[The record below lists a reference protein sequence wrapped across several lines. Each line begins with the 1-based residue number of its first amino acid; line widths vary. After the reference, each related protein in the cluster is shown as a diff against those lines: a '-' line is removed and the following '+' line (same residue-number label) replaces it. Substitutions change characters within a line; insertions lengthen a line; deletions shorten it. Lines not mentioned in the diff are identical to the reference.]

1 MKKVFTFLL
10 LTFLFII
17 NINADVT
24 MSYDKAVNNSQRY
37 VYKFNKYGKYIIT
50 DKKYIEIVNSDT
62 AIIPFAFKSNKSTVN
77 TDFTRGGLLN
87 EEEFIIS
94 KDSNG
99 NTYLSQDVE
108 FFLMKDGTIK
118 AINVLNNDVI
128 DAGDKKYALRVTEF
142 VIPGTKTKGSGTKNN
157 PWEFVGTYKLT
168 FYIENGKI
176 TNNNLSVDKY
186 IVYAVESTEGQIVIN
201 FKPDSTF
208 AYYNN
213 NCDFEY
219 EYDKT
224 NKIHRIFKSNKDI
237 TSDKEC
243 TINLIATGLLVQYDL
258 NGGTGN
264 CENLSVTKGSKLTN
278 ICTSVSKPGYMFKGW
293 KDASGNTVTKD
304 TIVNDNLKLTAEWEI
319 KKYTLTVKPNGGVW
333 NNQTENKTI
342 EQEYMSTTTIDNPT
356 KGSTYKITFDSN
368 NTNATISKNI
378 VEAERPFSNWKLTKD
393 VNDVTTKLE
402 NNKFTFGT
410 SNATIEANYGVNSNN
425 TTLAL
430 ISKAGH
436 TCKWNTKSDG
446 SGTSYS
452 SGYANYS
459 ANSNITLYAICSA
472 NSYKVLLDNQGATTA
487 GTSSVSVTYGKN
499 ISNITVPAKK
509 YKVTLVYD
517 STKTEEKTVNLTFGG
532 YYSEKN
538 GKGIQYINASG
549 SGVKAYD
556 KASNTTLYAKWNS
569 ASITLPTPSKTGYT
583 FDGWY
588 TQSSGGTKVSNTYT
602 PAGNVTL
609 YAHWTNVNYT
619 LTINPNGGIWNNT
632 TSNST
637 KTGTTNSKLSI
648 ANPTPKGYTVSFN
661 PNGGNN
667 VNSITSQRTFKNWS
681 LSGPGSMSG
690 TTYTFGAGNATLTAN
705 YNNGSI
711 TLPSA
716 TKAGHNF
723 KGWYNNG
730 CGTTFIGNAGESYT
744 PTSNVTLKACYSYYA
759 YILDVYPN
767 GGTWNGTTE
776 KTRIEPLAKPK
787 PSIYGNTE
795 YTGKIYSTIEIP
807 NPIPPSGYT
816 VSFNT
821 NGGSSVSSITSTK
834 SFDRWD
840 NSSPGKFSGTT
851 YTYGEGSGY
860 ITAKYKNNSVN
871 LPTPTKSGYTFVGWY
886 TASSGGT
893 KVSNTYIPEKNI
905 TLYAH
910 WSANSYTLTINPNG
924 GKWNNSTSNSTKTGK
939 TNSTVTIDNPT
950 PIGFTVSFDS
960 NGGNNVSS
968 ITSQRTFANW
978 SLSGSGSISGT
989 TYTFGAGNATL
1000 TANYNNGSITL
1011 PSATKAGYKFKG
1023 WYSNGCGTTLIGN
1036 AGESYTPTSNITL
1049 KACYSYI
1056 AYILD
1061 VNPNGGTW
1069 NGTTSTTRI
1078 NPLASPKPSING
1090 QTEYTGKIG
1099 TTIDIANPT
1108 PSSGY
1113 TVSFNTNGGNTI
1125 NSMTSTKSFSGWIN
1139 LGAGSISETTFTYGE
1154 GNGSLKA
1161 NYKNN
1166 SITLP
1171 TPSKSGYTF
1180 VGWYTASSGGTKVSN
1195 TYTPTGN
1202 VTLYAHWSANS
1213 YTLSFD
1219 ANGCGTLGVSYVT
1232 ATVGKTYG
1240 DADDGDGLPSI
1251 ALTTGKKFDGW
1262 YTSSSGGNKIT
1273 NSTTVTASSDNGT
1286 LYAHCSYIN
1295 YNISYNLAN
1304 GTYGSSHPTSAKYG
1318 DVINISKPSKKVTI
1332 SLSRGTNASNAKISS
1347 TSVSAAQT
1355 FAGWTATN
1363 LNTTTARRGTSSSSV
1378 NTQWSSG
1385 STKSTYTY
1393 YKNLTATNN
1402 ATVNLTANWTQK
1414 NVTLPTITKSGYT
1427 CGWATS
1433 SNATTYKY
1441 ESGATYVPNANGSSN
1456 LTLYGVCKRIA
1467 PPSLTVKFTTS
1478 AGYTNTCTSAYT
1490 TSHGS
1495 CTFDDKYYAPLS
1507 LSIVATDTNEV
1518 TNMKLEYNKPGQTSY
1533 TDITGS
1539 YELSFTKSDNTY
1551 TAKTSIGSSGKRKLR
1566 ITATNNKGKT
1576 GTVILNINIIP
1587 RTFAAQNNCSD
1598 KTLTADGN
1606 IFVWKGESSCTNA
1619 SKSPCGQMQKDTL
1632 GLISQGA
1639 ELCYVKTISSSSNVI
1654 FIAAWIEESQFSHK
1668 GGVLT
1673 KGYPGYGTATTKTFN
1688 GKTYYYSKLT
1698 AWCKNASCGGGWV
1711 IKPEI

>member
-62 AIIPFAFKSNKSTVN
+62 AIIPFAFKNSKSTVN

-264 CENLSVTKGSKLTN
+264 CESLSVTKGSKLTN

-304 TIVNDNLKLTAEWEI
+304 TVVNDNLKLTAEWEI

-487 GTSSVSVTYGKN
+487 GTSNVSVTYGKN
-499 ISNITVPAKK
+499 ISNITVPAKE

-517 STKTEEKTVNLTFGG
+517 STKTEEKKVKLTFGG
-532 YYSEKN
+532 YYSETN

-556 KASNTTLYAKWNS
+556 KVSNTTLYAKWNS

-661 PNGGNN
+661 SNGGNN
-667 VNSITSQRTFKNWS
+667 VNSITSQRTFTNWS
-681 LSGPGSMSG
+681 LSGSGSISG
-690 TTYTFGAGNATLTAN
+690 TTYTFGSGNATLTAN

-716 TKAGHNF
+716 TKAGHKF
-723 KGWYNNG
+723 KGWYSNG

-776 KTRIEPLAKPK
+776 KTRIEPLANPK
-787 PSIYGNTE
+787 PSIYGNTN
-795 YTGKIYSTIEIP
+795 YTGKIGSTIDIP

-821 NGGSSVSSITSTK
+821 NGGSSISSITSTK
-834 SFDRWD
+834 SFNGWN
-840 NSSPGKFSGTT
+840 NSSPGTFSGTT

-860 ITAKYKNNSVN
+860 ITANYKNNSVN
-871 LPTPTKSGYTFVGWY
+871 LPKPTKSGYTFGGWY

-893 KVSNTYIPEKNI
+893 KVN
-905 TLYAH
+905 
-910 WSANSYTLTINPNG
+910 
-924 GKWNNSTSNSTKTGK
+924 
-939 TNSTVTIDNPT
+939 
-950 PIGFTVSFDS
+950 
-960 NGGNNVSS
+960 
-968 ITSQRTFANW
+968 
-978 SLSGSGSISGT
+978 
-989 TYTFGAGNATL
+989 
-1000 TANYNNGSITL
+1000 
-1011 PSATKAGYKFKG
+1011 
-1023 WYSNGCGTTLIGN
+1023 
-1036 AGESYTPTSNITL
+1036 
-1049 KACYSYI
+1049 
-1056 AYILD
+1056 
-1061 VNPNGGTW
+1061 
-1069 NGTTSTTRI
+1069 
-1078 NPLASPKPSING
+1078 
-1090 QTEYTGKIG
+1090 
-1099 TTIDIANPT
+1099 
-1108 PSSGY
+1108 
-1113 TVSFNTNGGNTI
+1113 
-1125 NSMTSTKSFSGWIN
+1125 
-1139 LGAGSISETTFTYGE
+1139 
-1154 GNGSLKA
+1154 
-1161 NYKNN
+1161 
-1166 SITLP
+1166 
-1171 TPSKSGYTF
+1171 
-1180 VGWYTASSGGTKVSN
+1180 N

-1202 VTLYAHWSANS
+1202 ITLYAHWSANS

-1632 GLISQGA
+1632 GLISKGA

>member
-10 LTFLFII
+10 LTFIFII

-62 AIIPFAFKSNKSTVN
+62 AIIPFAFKNNKSTVN

-87 EEEFIIS
+87 EEEFIVS

-304 TIVNDNLKLTAEWEI
+304 TVVNDNLKLTAEWEI

-333 NNQTENKTI
+333 NNQIENKTI

-487 GTSSVSVTYGKN
+487 GTSNVSVTYGKN
-499 ISNITVPAKK
+499 ISNITVPAKE

-517 STKTEEKTVNLTFGG
+517 STKTEEKTVKLTFGG
-532 YYSEKN
+532 YYSETN

-661 PNGGNN
+661 SNGGNN
-667 VNSITSQRTFKNWS
+667 VNSITSQRTFTNWS
-681 LSGPGSMSG
+681 LSGSGSISG
-690 TTYTFGAGNATLTAN
+690 TTYTFGSGNATLTAN

-716 TKAGHNF
+716 TKAGHKF
-723 KGWYNNG
+723 KGWYSNG

-776 KTRIEPLAKPK
+776 KTRIEPLANPK
-787 PSIYGNTE
+787 PSIYGNTN
-795 YTGKIYSTIEIP
+795 YTGKIGSTIDIP

-821 NGGSSVSSITSTK
+821 NGGSSISSITSTK
-834 SFDRWD
+834 SFNGWN
-840 NSSPGKFSGTT
+840 NSSPGTFSGTT

-860 ITAKYKNNSVN
+860 ITANYKNNSVN
-871 LPTPTKSGYTFVGWY
+871 LPKPTKSGYTFGGWY

-893 KVSNTYIPEKNI
+893 KVN
-905 TLYAH
+905 
-910 WSANSYTLTINPNG
+910 
-924 GKWNNSTSNSTKTGK
+924 
-939 TNSTVTIDNPT
+939 
-950 PIGFTVSFDS
+950 
-960 NGGNNVSS
+960 
-968 ITSQRTFANW
+968 
-978 SLSGSGSISGT
+978 
-989 TYTFGAGNATL
+989 
-1000 TANYNNGSITL
+1000 
-1011 PSATKAGYKFKG
+1011 
-1023 WYSNGCGTTLIGN
+1023 
-1036 AGESYTPTSNITL
+1036 
-1049 KACYSYI
+1049 
-1056 AYILD
+1056 
-1061 VNPNGGTW
+1061 
-1069 NGTTSTTRI
+1069 
-1078 NPLASPKPSING
+1078 
-1090 QTEYTGKIG
+1090 
-1099 TTIDIANPT
+1099 
-1108 PSSGY
+1108 
-1113 TVSFNTNGGNTI
+1113 
-1125 NSMTSTKSFSGWIN
+1125 
-1139 LGAGSISETTFTYGE
+1139 
-1154 GNGSLKA
+1154 
-1161 NYKNN
+1161 
-1166 SITLP
+1166 
-1171 TPSKSGYTF
+1171 
-1180 VGWYTASSGGTKVSN
+1180 N

-1202 VTLYAHWSANS
+1202 ITLYAHWSANS

-1632 GLISQGA
+1632 GLISKGA

>member
-62 AIIPFAFKSNKSTVN
+62 AIIPFAFKNSKSTVN

-87 EEEFIIS
+87 EEEFIVS

-487 GTSSVSVTYGKN
+487 GTSNVSVTYGKN
-499 ISNITVPAKK
+499 ISNITVPAKE

-517 STKTEEKTVNLTFGG
+517 STKTEEKTVKLTFGG
-532 YYSEKN
+532 YYSETN

-549 SGVKAYD
+549 SGVKSYD

-569 ASITLPTPSKTGYT
+569 ASITLPTPTKSGYT
-583 FDGWY
+583 FGGWY
-588 TQSSGGTKVSNTYT
+588 TASSGGTKVNNTYT
-602 PAGNVTL
+602 PTGNITL
-609 YAHWTNVNYT
+609 YAHWSANSYT
-619 LTINPNGGIWNNT
+619 LTINPNGGTWNNT

-637 KTGTTNSKLSI
+637 KTGTTNSTLSI

-661 PNGGNN
+661 TDGGNN
-667 VNSITSQRTFKNWS
+667 VNSITSQRTFTNWS
-681 LSGPGSMSG
+681 LSGSGSISG

-711 TLPSA
+711 TLPSVS
-716 TKAGHNF
+716 KAGHKF
-723 KGWYNNG
+723 KGWYSNG
-730 CGTTFIGNAGESYT
+730 CSGTFIGNAGESYT
-744 PTSNVTLKACYSYYA
+744 PTNNVTLKACYSYYA

-776 KTRIEPLAKPK
+776 KTRIEPLANPK
-787 PSIYGNTE
+787 PSIYGNTN
-795 YTGKIYSTIEIP
+795 YTGKIGSTIDIP

-821 NGGSSVSSITSTK
+821 NGGSSISSITSTK
-834 SFDRWD
+834 SFNGWN
-840 NSSPGKFSGTT
+840 NSSPGTFSGTT

-860 ITAKYKNNSVN
+860 ITANYKNNSVN
-871 LPTPTKSGYTFVGWY
+871 LPTPTKSGYTFGGWY

-893 KVSNTYIPEKNI
+893 KVNNTYTPTGNI

-924 GKWNNSTSNSTKTGK
+924 GTWNNTTSNSTKTGT
-939 TNSTVTIDNPT
+939 TNSTLSIANPT
-950 PIGFTVSFDS
+950 PPKGYTVSFNT
-960 NGGNNVSS
+960 NGGSSLSS
-968 ITSQRTFANW
+968 ITSTKSFSGW
-978 SLSGSGSISGT
+978 SNSGSGSISGT
-989 TYTFGAGNATL
+989 TYTFGAGNGTL
-1000 TANYNNGSITL
+1000 T
-1011 PSATKAGYKFKG
+1011 
-1023 WYSNGCGTTLIGN
+1023 
-1036 AGESYTPTSNITL
+1036 
-1049 KACYSYI
+1049 
-1056 AYILD
+1056 
-1061 VNPNGGTW
+1061 
-1069 NGTTSTTRI
+1069 
-1078 NPLASPKPSING
+1078 
-1090 QTEYTGKIG
+1090 
-1099 TTIDIANPT
+1099 
-1108 PSSGY
+1108 
-1113 TVSFNTNGGNTI
+1113 
-1125 NSMTSTKSFSGWIN
+1125 
-1139 LGAGSISETTFTYGE
+1139 
-1154 GNGSLKA
+1154 A

-1166 SITLP
+1166 SVNLP
-1171 TPSKSGYTF
+1171 TPTKSGYTF
-1180 VGWYTASSGGTKVSN
+1180 GGWYTASSGGTKVNN

-1202 VTLYAHWSANS
+1202 ITLYAHWSANS

-1240 DADDGDGLPSI
+1240 DANDGDGLPSI
-1251 ALTTGKKFDGW
+1251 SLTTGKKFDGW

-1295 YNISYNLAN
+1295 YNINYNLAN
-1304 GTYGSSHPTSAKYG
+1304 GTHGSSHPTSAKYG
-1318 DVINISKPSKKVTI
+1318 DVINISTPSKKVTI
-1332 SLSRGTNASNAKISS
+1332 SLSRGTNASNATISS
-1347 TSVSAAQT
+1347 TSVSAVQT

-1414 NVTLPTITKSGYT
+1414 SVTLPTITKSGYT

-1433 SNATTYKY
+1433 STATTYTY
-1441 ESGATYVPNANGSSN
+1441 ESGATYVPNANGSSS
-1456 LTLYGVCKRIA
+1456 LTLYGVCKNIISA
-1467 PPSLTVKFTTS
+1467 PSITVK
-1478 AGYTNTCTSAYT
+1478 YTNTNGVTRTCTSNNTCQESDSY
-1490 TSHGS
+1490 
-1495 CTFDDKYYAPLS
+1495 FAPLR
-1507 LSIVATDTNEV
+1507 LSITVDEPNTL
-1518 TNMKLEYNKPGQTSY
+1518 TNMSLEYNNVDQSSY
-1533 TDITGS
+1533 TGIIGS
-1539 YELSFTKSDNTY
+1539 YEFSDWTKSGNTY
-1551 TAKTSIGSSGKRKLR
+1551 TVNRDVGSTGKRVLKINAQNSYGKTSSVTLKLD
-1566 ITATNNKGKT
+1566 
-1576 GTVILNINIIP
+1576 VIA
-1587 RTFAAQNNCSD
+1587 RTFAAQNNCTDTVVTLGTIESWKAGSTCKSITDSD
-1598 KTLTADGN
+1598 SSRCSAYNGYEYFGIIDGN
-1606 IFVWKGESSCTNA
+1606 KTACVKEINWVSNNNVRVNAYVPHSAYKKLSGQAYKNNNYSSVTYDN
-1619 SKSPCGQMQKDTL
+1619 
-1632 GLISQGA
+1632 
-1639 ELCYVKTISSSSNVI
+1639 
-1654 FIAAWIEESQFSHK
+1654 EE
-1668 GGVLT
+1668 
-1673 KGYPGYGTATTKTFN
+1673 
-1688 GKTYYYSKLT
+1688 YYYVT
-1698 AWCKNASCGGGWV
+1698 FPAWCSATNCGGWV
-1711 IKPEI
+1711 VNEAAQQKLCPAIKEKNEALYNKIC

>member
-176 TNNNLSVDKY
+176 TNNNLLVDKY

-264 CENLSVTKGSKLTN
+264 CESLSVTKGSKLTN

-487 GTSSVSVTYGKN
+487 GTSNVSVTYGKN
-499 ISNITVPAKK
+499 ISNITVPAKE

-517 STKTEEKTVNLTFGG
+517 STKTEEKKVKLTFGG
-532 YYSEKN
+532 YYSETN

-661 PNGGNN
+661 SNGGNN
-667 VNSITSQRTFKNWS
+667 VNSITSQRTFTNWS
-681 LSGPGSMSG
+681 LSGSGSISG
-690 TTYTFGAGNATLTAN
+690 TTYTFGSGNATLTAN

-716 TKAGHNF
+716 TKAGHKF
-723 KGWYNNG
+723 KGWYSNG

-776 KTRIEPLAKPK
+776 KTRIEPLANPK
-787 PSIYGNTE
+787 PSIYGNTN
-795 YTGKIYSTIEIP
+795 YTGKIGSTIDIP

-821 NGGSSVSSITSTK
+821 NGGSSISSITSTK
-834 SFDRWD
+834 SFNGWN
-840 NSSPGKFSGTT
+840 NSSPGTFSGTT

-860 ITAKYKNNSVN
+860 ITANYKNNSVN
-871 LPTPTKSGYTFVGWY
+871 LPKPTKSGYTFG
-886 TASSGGT
+886 
-893 KVSNTYIPEKNI
+893 
-905 TLYAH
+905 
-910 WSANSYTLTINPNG
+910 
-924 GKWNNSTSNSTKTGK
+924 
-939 TNSTVTIDNPT
+939 
-950 PIGFTVSFDS
+950 
-960 NGGNNVSS
+960 
-968 ITSQRTFANW
+968 
-978 SLSGSGSISGT
+978 
-989 TYTFGAGNATL
+989 
-1000 TANYNNGSITL
+1000 
-1011 PSATKAGYKFKG
+1011 
-1023 WYSNGCGTTLIGN
+1023 
-1036 AGESYTPTSNITL
+1036 
-1049 KACYSYI
+1049 
-1056 AYILD
+1056 
-1061 VNPNGGTW
+1061 
-1069 NGTTSTTRI
+1069 
-1078 NPLASPKPSING
+1078 
-1090 QTEYTGKIG
+1090 
-1099 TTIDIANPT
+1099 
-1108 PSSGY
+1108 
-1113 TVSFNTNGGNTI
+1113 
-1125 NSMTSTKSFSGWIN
+1125 
-1139 LGAGSISETTFTYGE
+1139 
-1154 GNGSLKA
+1154 
-1161 NYKNN
+1161 
-1166 SITLP
+1166 
-1171 TPSKSGYTF
+1171 
-1180 VGWYTASSGGTKVSN
+1180 GWYTASSGGTKVSN

-1202 VTLYAHWSANS
+1202 ITLYAHWSANS

-1414 NVTLPTITKSGYT
+1414 SVTLPTITKSGYT

-1433 SNATTYKY
+1433 STATTYKY

>member
-62 AIIPFAFKSNKSTVN
+62 AIIPFAFKNNKSTVN

-87 EEEFIIS
+87 EEEFIVS

-452 SGYANYS
+452 SGYTKYS

-532 YYSEKN
+532 YYSETN

-583 FDGWY
+583 FGGWY

-661 PNGGNN
+661 SNGGNN
-667 VNSITSQRTFKNWS
+667 VNSITSQRTFTNWS
-681 LSGPGSMSG
+681 LSGSGSISG
-690 TTYTFGAGNATLTAN
+690 TTYTFGSGNATLTAN

-716 TKAGHNF
+716 TKAGHKF
-723 KGWYNNG
+723 KGWYSNG

-776 KTRIEPLAKPK
+776 KTRIEPLANPK
-787 PSIYGNTE
+787 PSIYGNTD
-795 YTGKIYSTIEIP
+795 YTGKIGSTIDIP

-821 NGGSSVSSITSTK
+821 NGGSSISSITSTK
-834 SFDRWD
+834 SFNGWN
-840 NSSPGKFSGTT
+840 NSSPGTFSGTT

-860 ITAKYKNNSVN
+860 ITANYKNNSVN
-871 LPTPTKSGYTFVGWY
+871 LPKPTKSGYTFGGWY

-893 KVSNTYIPEKNI
+893 KVN
-905 TLYAH
+905 
-910 WSANSYTLTINPNG
+910 
-924 GKWNNSTSNSTKTGK
+924 
-939 TNSTVTIDNPT
+939 
-950 PIGFTVSFDS
+950 
-960 NGGNNVSS
+960 
-968 ITSQRTFANW
+968 
-978 SLSGSGSISGT
+978 
-989 TYTFGAGNATL
+989 
-1000 TANYNNGSITL
+1000 
-1011 PSATKAGYKFKG
+1011 
-1023 WYSNGCGTTLIGN
+1023 
-1036 AGESYTPTSNITL
+1036 
-1049 KACYSYI
+1049 
-1056 AYILD
+1056 
-1061 VNPNGGTW
+1061 
-1069 NGTTSTTRI
+1069 
-1078 NPLASPKPSING
+1078 
-1090 QTEYTGKIG
+1090 
-1099 TTIDIANPT
+1099 
-1108 PSSGY
+1108 
-1113 TVSFNTNGGNTI
+1113 
-1125 NSMTSTKSFSGWIN
+1125 
-1139 LGAGSISETTFTYGE
+1139 
-1154 GNGSLKA
+1154 
-1161 NYKNN
+1161 
-1166 SITLP
+1166 
-1171 TPSKSGYTF
+1171 
-1180 VGWYTASSGGTKVSN
+1180 N

-1202 VTLYAHWSANS
+1202 ITLYAHWSANS

-1433 SNATTYKY
+1433 STATTYKY

-1539 YELSFTKSDNTY
+1539 YELSPTQSGNTY

>member
-62 AIIPFAFKSNKSTVN
+62 AIIPFAFKNSKSTVN

-87 EEEFIIS
+87 EEEFIVS

-356 KGSTYKITFDSN
+356 KGSTYKITFNSN

-378 VEAERPFSNWKLTKD
+378 VEAERPFSNWKLIKD

-452 SGYANYS
+452 SGYTNYS

-487 GTSSVSVTYGKN
+487 GTSNVSVTYGKN
-499 ISNITVPAKK
+499 ISNITVPAKE

-517 STKTEEKTVNLTFGG
+517 STKTEEKKVKLTFGG
-532 YYSEKN
+532 YYSETN

-661 PNGGNN
+661 SNGGNN
-667 VNSITSQRTFKNWS
+667 VNSITSQRTFTNWS
-681 LSGPGSMSG
+681 LSGSGSISG
-690 TTYTFGAGNATLTAN
+690 TTYTFGSGNATLTAN

-716 TKAGHNF
+716 TKAGHKF
-723 KGWYNNG
+723 KGWYSNG

-776 KTRIEPLAKPK
+776 KTRIEPLANPK
-787 PSIYGNTE
+787 PSIYGNTD
-795 YTGKIYSTIEIP
+795 YTGKIGSTIDIP

-821 NGGSSVSSITSTK
+821 NGGSSISSITSTK
-834 SFDRWD
+834 SFNGWN
-840 NSSPGKFSGTT
+840 NSSPGTFSGTT

-860 ITAKYKNNSVN
+860 ITANYKNNSVN
-871 LPTPTKSGYTFVGWY
+871 LPKPTKSGYTFGGWY

-893 KVSNTYIPEKNI
+893 KVN
-905 TLYAH
+905 
-910 WSANSYTLTINPNG
+910 
-924 GKWNNSTSNSTKTGK
+924 
-939 TNSTVTIDNPT
+939 
-950 PIGFTVSFDS
+950 
-960 NGGNNVSS
+960 
-968 ITSQRTFANW
+968 
-978 SLSGSGSISGT
+978 
-989 TYTFGAGNATL
+989 
-1000 TANYNNGSITL
+1000 
-1011 PSATKAGYKFKG
+1011 
-1023 WYSNGCGTTLIGN
+1023 
-1036 AGESYTPTSNITL
+1036 
-1049 KACYSYI
+1049 
-1056 AYILD
+1056 
-1061 VNPNGGTW
+1061 
-1069 NGTTSTTRI
+1069 
-1078 NPLASPKPSING
+1078 
-1090 QTEYTGKIG
+1090 
-1099 TTIDIANPT
+1099 
-1108 PSSGY
+1108 
-1113 TVSFNTNGGNTI
+1113 
-1125 NSMTSTKSFSGWIN
+1125 
-1139 LGAGSISETTFTYGE
+1139 
-1154 GNGSLKA
+1154 
-1161 NYKNN
+1161 
-1166 SITLP
+1166 
-1171 TPSKSGYTF
+1171 
-1180 VGWYTASSGGTKVSN
+1180 N

-1202 VTLYAHWSANS
+1202 ITLYAHWSANS

-1295 YNISYNLAN
+1295 YNINYNLAN
-1304 GTYGSSHPTSAKYG
+1304 GTHGSSHPTSAKYG

>member
-62 AIIPFAFKSNKSTVN
+62 AIIPFAFKNSKSTVN

-87 EEEFIIS
+87 EEEFIVS

-304 TIVNDNLKLTAEWEI
+304 TVVNDNLKLTAEWEI

-499 ISNITVPAKK
+499 ISNITVPAKE

-517 STKTEEKTVNLTFGG
+517 STKTEEKKVKLTFGG
-532 YYSEKN
+532 YYSETN

-549 SGVKAYD
+549 SGVKSYD
-556 KASNTTLYAKWNS
+556 KSKDTTLYAKWNS

-661 PNGGNN
+661 SNGGNN
-667 VNSITSQRTFKNWS
+667 VNSITSQRTFTNWS
-681 LSGPGSMSG
+681 LSGSGSISG
-690 TTYTFGAGNATLTAN
+690 TTYTFGSGNATLTAN

-787 PSIYGNTE
+787 PSIYGNTD
-795 YTGKIYSTIEIP
+795 YTGKIGSTIDIP

-821 NGGSSVSSITSTK
+821 NGGSSISSITSTK
-834 SFDRWD
+834 SFNGWN
-840 NSSPGKFSGTT
+840 NSSPGTFSGTT

-860 ITAKYKNNSVN
+860 ITANYKNNSVN
-871 LPTPTKSGYTFVGWY
+871 LPKPTKSGYTFNGWY

-893 KVSNTYIPEKNI
+893 KVNNTYTPTENI

-910 WSANSYTLTINPNG
+910 WSANSY
-924 GKWNNSTSNSTKTGK
+924 
-939 TNSTVTIDNPT
+939 
-950 PIGFTVSFDS
+950 
-960 NGGNNVSS
+960 
-968 ITSQRTFANW
+968 R
-978 SLSGSGSISGT
+978 
-989 TYTFGAGNATL
+989 
-1000 TANYNNGSITL
+1000 
-1011 PSATKAGYKFKG
+1011 
-1023 WYSNGCGTTLIGN
+1023 
-1036 AGESYTPTSNITL
+1036 
-1049 KACYSYI
+1049 
-1056 AYILD
+1056 
-1061 VNPNGGTW
+1061 
-1069 NGTTSTTRI
+1069 
-1078 NPLASPKPSING
+1078 
-1090 QTEYTGKIG
+1090 
-1099 TTIDIANPT
+1099 
-1108 PSSGY
+1108 
-1113 TVSFNTNGGNTI
+1113 
-1125 NSMTSTKSFSGWIN
+1125 
-1139 LGAGSISETTFTYGE
+1139 
-1154 GNGSLKA
+1154 
-1161 NYKNN
+1161 
-1166 SITLP
+1166 
-1171 TPSKSGYTF
+1171 
-1180 VGWYTASSGGTKVSN
+1180 
-1195 TYTPTGN
+1195 
-1202 VTLYAHWSANS
+1202 
-1213 YTLSFD
+1213 LSFD

-1332 SLSRGTNASNAKISS
+1332 SLSRGTNASDAKISS

-1539 YELSFTKSDNTY
+1539 YELSFTKSGNTY

>member
-62 AIIPFAFKSNKSTVN
+62 AIIPFAFKNSKSTVN

-87 EEEFIIS
+87 EEEFIVS

-293 KDASGNTVTKD
+293 KDASGNTITKD
-304 TIVNDNLKLTAEWEI
+304 TVVNDNLKLTAEWEI

-487 GTSSVSVTYGKN
+487 GTSNVSVTYGKN
-499 ISNITVPAKK
+499 ISNITVPAKE

-517 STKTEEKTVNLTFGG
+517 STKTEEKKVKLTFGG
-532 YYSEKN
+532 YYSETN

-549 SGVKAYD
+549 SGVKSYD

-661 PNGGNN
+661 SNGGNN
-667 VNSITSQRTFKNWS
+667 VNSITSQRTFTNWS
-681 LSGPGSMSG
+681 LSGSGSISG
-690 TTYTFGAGNATLTAN
+690 TTYTFGSGNATLTAN

-716 TKAGHNF
+716 TKAGHKF
-723 KGWYNNG
+723 KGWYSNG

-776 KTRIEPLAKPK
+776 KTRIEPLANPK
-787 PSIYGNTE
+787 PSIYGNTD
-795 YTGKIYSTIEIP
+795 YTGKIGSTIDIP

-834 SFDRWD
+834 SFSGWS
-840 NSSPGKFSGTT
+840 NSGPGSISGTT
-851 YTYGEGSGY
+851 YKYGEGNGRL
-860 ITAKYKNNSVN
+860 TANYKNNSVN
-871 LPTPTKSGYTFVGWY
+871 LPTPTKSGYTFNGWY

-893 KVSNTYIPEKNI
+893 KVNNTYTPTGNI

-910 WSANSYTLTINPNG
+910 WSANSY
-924 GKWNNSTSNSTKTGK
+924 
-939 TNSTVTIDNPT
+939 
-950 PIGFTVSFDS
+950 
-960 NGGNNVSS
+960 
-968 ITSQRTFANW
+968 R
-978 SLSGSGSISGT
+978 
-989 TYTFGAGNATL
+989 
-1000 TANYNNGSITL
+1000 
-1011 PSATKAGYKFKG
+1011 
-1023 WYSNGCGTTLIGN
+1023 
-1036 AGESYTPTSNITL
+1036 
-1049 KACYSYI
+1049 
-1056 AYILD
+1056 
-1061 VNPNGGTW
+1061 
-1069 NGTTSTTRI
+1069 
-1078 NPLASPKPSING
+1078 
-1090 QTEYTGKIG
+1090 
-1099 TTIDIANPT
+1099 
-1108 PSSGY
+1108 
-1113 TVSFNTNGGNTI
+1113 
-1125 NSMTSTKSFSGWIN
+1125 
-1139 LGAGSISETTFTYGE
+1139 
-1154 GNGSLKA
+1154 
-1161 NYKNN
+1161 
-1166 SITLP
+1166 
-1171 TPSKSGYTF
+1171 
-1180 VGWYTASSGGTKVSN
+1180 
-1195 TYTPTGN
+1195 
-1202 VTLYAHWSANS
+1202 
-1213 YTLSFD
+1213 LSFD

-1304 GTYGSSHPTSAKYG
+1304 GTQGSSHPTSAKYG

-1467 PPSLTVKFTTS
+1467 PPSLTVKFKTA
-1478 AGYTNTCTSAYT
+1478 AGYTNTCTDTYT

-1495 CTFDDKYYAPLS
+1495 CTFNDGYYAPLS

-1539 YELSFTKSDNTY
+1539 YELSPTQSGNTY
-1551 TAKTSIGSSGKRKLR
+1551 TATTSIGSTGKRKLR

-1587 RTFAAQNNCSD
+1587 WTFAAQNNCSD

>member
-62 AIIPFAFKSNKSTVN
+62 AIIPFAFKNNKSTVN

-87 EEEFIIS
+87 EEEFIVS

-487 GTSSVSVTYGKN
+487 GTSNVSVTYGKN
-499 ISNITVPAKK
+499 ISNITVPAKE

-517 STKTEEKTVNLTFGG
+517 STKTEEKKVKLTFGG
-532 YYSEKN
+532 YYSETN

-661 PNGGNN
+661 SNGGNN
-667 VNSITSQRTFKNWS
+667 VNSITSQRTFTNWS
-681 LSGPGSMSG
+681 LSGSGSISG
-690 TTYTFGAGNATLTAN
+690 TTYTFGSGNATLTAN

-716 TKAGHNF
+716 TKAGHKF
-723 KGWYNNG
+723 KGWYSNG

-776 KTRIEPLAKPK
+776 KTRIEPLANPK
-787 PSIYGNTE
+787 PSIYGNTN
-795 YTGKIYSTIEIP
+795 YTGKIGSTIDIP

-821 NGGSSVSSITSTK
+821 NGGSSISSITSTK
-834 SFDRWD
+834 SFNGWN
-840 NSSPGKFSGTT
+840 NSSPGTFSGTT

-860 ITAKYKNNSVN
+860 ITANYKNNSVN
-871 LPTPTKSGYTFVGWY
+871 LPKPTKSGYTFGGWY

-893 KVSNTYIPEKNI
+893 KVNNTYTPTENI

-910 WSANSYTLTINPNG
+910 WSANSY
-924 GKWNNSTSNSTKTGK
+924 
-939 TNSTVTIDNPT
+939 
-950 PIGFTVSFDS
+950 
-960 NGGNNVSS
+960 
-968 ITSQRTFANW
+968 R
-978 SLSGSGSISGT
+978 
-989 TYTFGAGNATL
+989 
-1000 TANYNNGSITL
+1000 
-1011 PSATKAGYKFKG
+1011 
-1023 WYSNGCGTTLIGN
+1023 
-1036 AGESYTPTSNITL
+1036 
-1049 KACYSYI
+1049 
-1056 AYILD
+1056 
-1061 VNPNGGTW
+1061 
-1069 NGTTSTTRI
+1069 
-1078 NPLASPKPSING
+1078 
-1090 QTEYTGKIG
+1090 
-1099 TTIDIANPT
+1099 
-1108 PSSGY
+1108 
-1113 TVSFNTNGGNTI
+1113 
-1125 NSMTSTKSFSGWIN
+1125 
-1139 LGAGSISETTFTYGE
+1139 
-1154 GNGSLKA
+1154 
-1161 NYKNN
+1161 
-1166 SITLP
+1166 
-1171 TPSKSGYTF
+1171 
-1180 VGWYTASSGGTKVSN
+1180 
-1195 TYTPTGN
+1195 
-1202 VTLYAHWSANS
+1202 
-1213 YTLSFD
+1213 LSFD

-1295 YNISYNLAN
+1295 YNINYNLAN
-1304 GTYGSSHPTSAKYG
+1304 GTHGSSHPTSAKYG

>member
-62 AIIPFAFKSNKSTVN
+62 AIIPFAFKNSKSTVN

-87 EEEFIIS
+87 EEEFIVS

-304 TIVNDNLKLTAEWEI
+304 TVVNDNLKLTAEWEI

-342 EQEYMSTTTIDNPT
+342 EQEYMSTTIIDNPT

-393 VNDVTTKLE
+393 INDVTTKLE

-499 ISNITVPAKK
+499 ISNITVPAKE

-517 STKTEEKTVNLTFGG
+517 STKTEEKTVKLTFGG

-549 SGVKAYD
+549 SGVKSYD
-556 KASNTTLYAKWNS
+556 KATNTTLYAKWNS

-661 PNGGNN
+661 SNGGNN
-667 VNSITSQRTFKNWS
+667 VNSITSQRTFTNWS

-711 TLPSA
+711 TLPSVS
-716 TKAGHNF
+716 KAGHKF
-723 KGWYNNG
+723 KGWYSNG
-730 CGTTFIGNAGESYT
+730 CSGTFIGNAGESYT

-776 KTRIEPLAKPK
+776 KTRIEPLANPK
-787 PSIYGNTE
+787 PSIYGNTD
-795 YTGKIYSTIEIP
+795 YTGKIGSTIDIP

-821 NGGSSVSSITSTK
+821 NGGSSISSITSTK
-834 SFDRWD
+834 SFNGWN
-840 NSSPGKFSGTT
+840 NSSPGTFSGTT

-860 ITAKYKNNSVN
+860 ITANYKNNSVN
-871 LPTPTKSGYTFVGWY
+871 LPKPTKSGYTFGGWY

-893 KVSNTYIPEKNI
+893 KVN
-905 TLYAH
+905 
-910 WSANSYTLTINPNG
+910 
-924 GKWNNSTSNSTKTGK
+924 
-939 TNSTVTIDNPT
+939 
-950 PIGFTVSFDS
+950 
-960 NGGNNVSS
+960 
-968 ITSQRTFANW
+968 
-978 SLSGSGSISGT
+978 
-989 TYTFGAGNATL
+989 
-1000 TANYNNGSITL
+1000 
-1011 PSATKAGYKFKG
+1011 
-1023 WYSNGCGTTLIGN
+1023 
-1036 AGESYTPTSNITL
+1036 
-1049 KACYSYI
+1049 
-1056 AYILD
+1056 
-1061 VNPNGGTW
+1061 
-1069 NGTTSTTRI
+1069 
-1078 NPLASPKPSING
+1078 
-1090 QTEYTGKIG
+1090 
-1099 TTIDIANPT
+1099 
-1108 PSSGY
+1108 
-1113 TVSFNTNGGNTI
+1113 
-1125 NSMTSTKSFSGWIN
+1125 
-1139 LGAGSISETTFTYGE
+1139 
-1154 GNGSLKA
+1154 
-1161 NYKNN
+1161 
-1166 SITLP
+1166 
-1171 TPSKSGYTF
+1171 
-1180 VGWYTASSGGTKVSN
+1180 N

-1202 VTLYAHWSANS
+1202 ITLYAHWSANS

-1433 SNATTYKY
+1433 STATTYKY

-1639 ELCYVKTISSSSNVI
+1639 ELCYVKTISSTSNVI

>member
-87 EEEFIIS
+87 EEEFIVS

-157 PWEFVGTYKLT
+157 PWEFVGTHKLT

-176 TNNNLSVDKY
+176 TNNNLLVDKY

-293 KDASGNTVTKD
+293 KDASGNTITKD
-304 TIVNDNLKLTAEWEI
+304 TVVNDNLKLTAEWEI

-487 GTSSVSVTYGKN
+487 GTSNVSVTYGKN
-499 ISNITVPAKK
+499 ISNITVPAKE

-517 STKTEEKTVNLTFGG
+517 STKTEEKKVKLTFGG
-532 YYSEKN
+532 YYSETN

-549 SGVKAYD
+549 SGVKSYD

-661 PNGGNN
+661 SNGGNN
-667 VNSITSQRTFKNWS
+667 VNSITSQRTFTNWS
-681 LSGPGSMSG
+681 LSGSGSISG
-690 TTYTFGAGNATLTAN
+690 TTYTFGSGNATLTAN

-716 TKAGHNF
+716 TKAGHKF
-723 KGWYNNG
+723 KGWYSNG

-776 KTRIEPLAKPK
+776 KTRIEPLANPK
-787 PSIYGNTE
+787 PSIYGNTD
-795 YTGKIYSTIEIP
+795 YTGKIGSTIDIP

-821 NGGSSVSSITSTK
+821 NGGSSISSITSTK
-834 SFDRWD
+834 SFNGWN
-840 NSSPGKFSGTT
+840 NSSPGTFSGTT

-860 ITAKYKNNSVN
+860 ITANYKNNSVN
-871 LPTPTKSGYTFVGWY
+871 LPKPTKSGYTFGGWY

-893 KVSNTYIPEKNI
+893 KVN
-905 TLYAH
+905 
-910 WSANSYTLTINPNG
+910 
-924 GKWNNSTSNSTKTGK
+924 
-939 TNSTVTIDNPT
+939 
-950 PIGFTVSFDS
+950 
-960 NGGNNVSS
+960 
-968 ITSQRTFANW
+968 
-978 SLSGSGSISGT
+978 
-989 TYTFGAGNATL
+989 
-1000 TANYNNGSITL
+1000 
-1011 PSATKAGYKFKG
+1011 
-1023 WYSNGCGTTLIGN
+1023 
-1036 AGESYTPTSNITL
+1036 
-1049 KACYSYI
+1049 
-1056 AYILD
+1056 
-1061 VNPNGGTW
+1061 
-1069 NGTTSTTRI
+1069 
-1078 NPLASPKPSING
+1078 
-1090 QTEYTGKIG
+1090 
-1099 TTIDIANPT
+1099 
-1108 PSSGY
+1108 
-1113 TVSFNTNGGNTI
+1113 
-1125 NSMTSTKSFSGWIN
+1125 
-1139 LGAGSISETTFTYGE
+1139 
-1154 GNGSLKA
+1154 
-1161 NYKNN
+1161 
-1166 SITLP
+1166 
-1171 TPSKSGYTF
+1171 
-1180 VGWYTASSGGTKVSN
+1180 N

-1202 VTLYAHWSANS
+1202 ITLYAHWSANS

-1433 SNATTYKY
+1433 STATTYKY

>member
-62 AIIPFAFKSNKSTVN
+62 AIIPFAFKNNKSTVN

-87 EEEFIIS
+87 EEEFIVS

-176 TNNNLSVDKY
+176 TNNNLLVDKY

-264 CENLSVTKGSKLTN
+264 CESLSVTKGSKLTN

-293 KDASGNTVTKD
+293 KDASGNIVTKD
-304 TIVNDNLKLTAEWEI
+304 TIVNDNLKLTAQWEI

-378 VEAERPFSNWKLTKD
+378 VEAERPFNNWKLTKD

-410 SNATIEANYGVNSNN
+410 SNATIEANYRVNSNN

-430 ISKAGH
+430 ISKTGH
-436 TCKWNTKSDG
+436 ICKWNTKSDG
-446 SGTSYS
+446 SGTSYT
-452 SGYANYS
+452 SGYTNYS

-472 NSYKVLLDNQGATTA
+472 NSYKVSLDNQGATTA

-499 ISNITVPAKK
+499 ISNITVPAKA

-517 STKTEEKTVNLTFGG
+517 STKTEEKTVKLTFGG
-532 YYSEKN
+532 YYSETN

-619 LTINPNGGIWNNT
+619 LTINPNGGTWNNT

-637 KTGTTNSKLSI
+637 KTGTTNSTLSI

-661 PNGGNN
+661 TDGGNN
-667 VNSITSQRTFKNWS
+667 VNSITSQRTFTNWS
-681 LSGPGSMSG
+681 LSGSGSISG

-711 TLPSA
+711 TLPSVS
-716 TKAGHNF
+716 KAGHKF
-723 KGWYNNG
+723 KGWYSNG
-730 CGTTFIGNAGESYT
+730 CSGTFIGNAGESYT

-776 KTRIEPLAKPK
+776 KTRIEPLANPK
-787 PSIYGNTE
+787 PSIYGNTN
-795 YTGKIYSTIEIP
+795 YTGKIGSTIDIP

-816 VSFNT
+816 VSFDT

-834 SFDRWD
+834 SFNGWN
-840 NSSPGKFSGTT
+840 NSSPGTFSGTT

-860 ITAKYKNNSVN
+860 ITANYKNNSVN
-871 LPTPTKSGYTFVGWY
+871 LPTPTKLGYTFGGWY

-893 KVSNTYIPEKNI
+893 KVN
-905 TLYAH
+905 
-910 WSANSYTLTINPNG
+910 
-924 GKWNNSTSNSTKTGK
+924 
-939 TNSTVTIDNPT
+939 
-950 PIGFTVSFDS
+950 
-960 NGGNNVSS
+960 
-968 ITSQRTFANW
+968 
-978 SLSGSGSISGT
+978 
-989 TYTFGAGNATL
+989 
-1000 TANYNNGSITL
+1000 
-1011 PSATKAGYKFKG
+1011 
-1023 WYSNGCGTTLIGN
+1023 
-1036 AGESYTPTSNITL
+1036 
-1049 KACYSYI
+1049 
-1056 AYILD
+1056 
-1061 VNPNGGTW
+1061 
-1069 NGTTSTTRI
+1069 
-1078 NPLASPKPSING
+1078 
-1090 QTEYTGKIG
+1090 
-1099 TTIDIANPT
+1099 
-1108 PSSGY
+1108 
-1113 TVSFNTNGGNTI
+1113 
-1125 NSMTSTKSFSGWIN
+1125 
-1139 LGAGSISETTFTYGE
+1139 
-1154 GNGSLKA
+1154 
-1161 NYKNN
+1161 
-1166 SITLP
+1166 
-1171 TPSKSGYTF
+1171 
-1180 VGWYTASSGGTKVSN
+1180 N

-1202 VTLYAHWSANS
+1202 ITLYAHWSANS

-1219 ANGCGTLGVSYVT
+1219 ANGCGTLRVSYVT

-1251 ALTTGKKFDGW
+1251 ALTTGKNFDGW

-1295 YNISYNLAN
+1295 YNINYNLAN
-1304 GTYGSSHPTSAKYG
+1304 GTHGSSHPTSAKYG

-1332 SLSRGTNASNAKISS
+1332 NLSRGTNASNATISS

-1393 YKNLTATNN
+1393 YKNLTVTNN
-1402 ATVNLTANWTQK
+1402 ATVKLTANWTQK
-1414 NVTLPTITKSGYT
+1414 SVTLPTITKSGYK

-1433 SNATTYKY
+1433 STATTYTY

-1456 LTLYGVCKRIA
+1456 ITLYGVCKRIA

-1478 AGYTNTCTSAYT
+1478 AGYTNTCTSTYT
-1490 TSHGS
+1490 TTHGS
-1495 CTFDDKYYAPLS
+1495 CTFDDGYYAPLS

-1539 YELSFTKSDNTY
+1539 YELSPTKSGNTY
-1551 TAKTSIGSSGKRKLR
+1551 TATTSIGSTGKRKLR
-1566 ITATNNKGKT
+1566 ITATNNQGKT

-1587 RTFAAQNNCSD
+1587 QTFAAQNNCSD

-1619 SKSPCGQMQKDTL
+1619 SKSPCGQMQADTL
-1632 GLISQGA
+1632 GLISKGA

-1688 GKTYYYSKLT
+1688 GKTYYYSKLV
-1698 AWCKNASCGGGWV
+1698 AWCNNASCDYGWV

>member
-10 LTFLFII
+10 LTFIFII

-62 AIIPFAFKSNKSTVN
+62 AIIPFAFKNNKSTVN

-87 EEEFIIS
+87 EEEFIVS

-176 TNNNLSVDKY
+176 TNNNLLVDKY

-304 TIVNDNLKLTAEWEI
+304 TVVNDNLKLTAEWEI

-487 GTSSVSVTYGKN
+487 GTSNVSVTYGKN
-499 ISNITVPAKK
+499 ISNITVPAKE

-517 STKTEEKTVNLTFGG
+517 STKTEEKTVKLTFGG
-532 YYSEKN
+532 YYSETN

-637 KTGTTNSKLSI
+637 KTGTTNSTLSI

-661 PNGGNN
+661 SNGGNN
-667 VNSITSQRTFKNWS
+667 VNSITSQRTFTNWS

-716 TKAGHNF
+716 TKAGHKF
-723 KGWYNNG
+723 KGWYSNG

-776 KTRIEPLAKPK
+776 KTRIEPLANPK
-787 PSIYGNTE
+787 PSIYGNTN
-795 YTGKIYSTIEIP
+795 YTGKIGSTIDIP

-821 NGGSSVSSITSTK
+821 NGGSSISSITSTK
-834 SFDRWD
+834 SFNGWN
-840 NSSPGKFSGTT
+840 NSSPGTFSGTT

-860 ITAKYKNNSVN
+860 ITANYKNNSVN
-871 LPTPTKSGYTFVGWY
+871 LPTPTKSGYTFNGWY

-893 KVSNTYIPEKNI
+893 KVNNTYTPTENI

-910 WSANSYTLTINPNG
+910 WSANSY
-924 GKWNNSTSNSTKTGK
+924 
-939 TNSTVTIDNPT
+939 
-950 PIGFTVSFDS
+950 
-960 NGGNNVSS
+960 
-968 ITSQRTFANW
+968 R
-978 SLSGSGSISGT
+978 
-989 TYTFGAGNATL
+989 
-1000 TANYNNGSITL
+1000 
-1011 PSATKAGYKFKG
+1011 
-1023 WYSNGCGTTLIGN
+1023 
-1036 AGESYTPTSNITL
+1036 
-1049 KACYSYI
+1049 
-1056 AYILD
+1056 
-1061 VNPNGGTW
+1061 
-1069 NGTTSTTRI
+1069 
-1078 NPLASPKPSING
+1078 
-1090 QTEYTGKIG
+1090 
-1099 TTIDIANPT
+1099 
-1108 PSSGY
+1108 
-1113 TVSFNTNGGNTI
+1113 
-1125 NSMTSTKSFSGWIN
+1125 
-1139 LGAGSISETTFTYGE
+1139 
-1154 GNGSLKA
+1154 
-1161 NYKNN
+1161 
-1166 SITLP
+1166 
-1171 TPSKSGYTF
+1171 
-1180 VGWYTASSGGTKVSN
+1180 
-1195 TYTPTGN
+1195 
-1202 VTLYAHWSANS
+1202 
-1213 YTLSFD
+1213 LSFD

-1363 LNTTTARRGTSSSSV
+1363 LNTTTARRGTNSSSV

-1632 GLISQGA
+1632 GLISKGA

>member
-62 AIIPFAFKSNKSTVN
+62 AIIPFAFKNNKSTVN

-87 EEEFIIS
+87 EEEFIVS

-304 TIVNDNLKLTAEWEI
+304 TVVNDNLKLTAEWEI

-430 ISKAGH
+430 ISKVGH

-487 GTSSVSVTYGKN
+487 GTSNVSVTYGKN
-499 ISNITVPAKK
+499 ISNITVPAKE

-517 STKTEEKTVNLTFGG
+517 STKTEEKKVKLTFGG
-532 YYSEKN
+532 YYSETN

-667 VNSITSQRTFKNWS
+667 VNSITSQRTFTNWS
-681 LSGPGSMSG
+681 LSGSGSISG
-690 TTYTFGAGNATLTAN
+690 TTYTFGSGNATLTAN

-716 TKAGHNF
+716 TKAGHKF
-723 KGWYNNG
+723 KGWYSNG

-776 KTRIEPLAKPK
+776 KTRIEPLANPK
-787 PSIYGNTE
+787 PSIYGNTD
-795 YTGKIYSTIEIP
+795 YTGKIGSTIDIP

-821 NGGSSVSSITSTK
+821 NGGSSISSITSTK
-834 SFDRWD
+834 SFNGWN
-840 NSSPGKFSGTT
+840 NSSPGTFSGTT

-860 ITAKYKNNSVN
+860 ITANYKNNSVN
-871 LPTPTKSGYTFVGWY
+871 LPTPTKSGYTFNGWY

-893 KVSNTYIPEKNI
+893 KVNNTYTPTENI

-910 WSANSYTLTINPNG
+910 WSANSY
-924 GKWNNSTSNSTKTGK
+924 
-939 TNSTVTIDNPT
+939 
-950 PIGFTVSFDS
+950 
-960 NGGNNVSS
+960 
-968 ITSQRTFANW
+968 R
-978 SLSGSGSISGT
+978 
-989 TYTFGAGNATL
+989 
-1000 TANYNNGSITL
+1000 
-1011 PSATKAGYKFKG
+1011 
-1023 WYSNGCGTTLIGN
+1023 
-1036 AGESYTPTSNITL
+1036 
-1049 KACYSYI
+1049 
-1056 AYILD
+1056 
-1061 VNPNGGTW
+1061 
-1069 NGTTSTTRI
+1069 
-1078 NPLASPKPSING
+1078 
-1090 QTEYTGKIG
+1090 
-1099 TTIDIANPT
+1099 
-1108 PSSGY
+1108 
-1113 TVSFNTNGGNTI
+1113 
-1125 NSMTSTKSFSGWIN
+1125 
-1139 LGAGSISETTFTYGE
+1139 
-1154 GNGSLKA
+1154 
-1161 NYKNN
+1161 
-1166 SITLP
+1166 
-1171 TPSKSGYTF
+1171 
-1180 VGWYTASSGGTKVSN
+1180 
-1195 TYTPTGN
+1195 
-1202 VTLYAHWSANS
+1202 
-1213 YTLSFD
+1213 LSFD

-1414 NVTLPTITKSGYT
+1414 SVTLPTITKSGYT

-1433 SNATTYKY
+1433 STATTYKY

-1598 KTLTADGN
+1598 KTITADGN

>member
-62 AIIPFAFKSNKSTVN
+62 AIIPFAFKNSKSTVN

-87 EEEFIIS
+87 EEEFIVS

-532 YYSEKN
+532 YYSETN

-569 ASITLPTPSKTGYT
+569 ASITLQTPSKSGYT

-661 PNGGNN
+661 SNGGNN
-667 VNSITSQRTFKNWS
+667 VNSITSQRTFTNWS
-681 LSGPGSMSG
+681 LSGSGSISG
-690 TTYTFGAGNATLTAN
+690 TTYTFGSGNATLTAN

-776 KTRIEPLAKPK
+776 KTRIEPLANPK
-787 PSIYGNTE
+787 PSIYGNTD
-795 YTGKIYSTIEIP
+795 YTGKIGSTIDIP

-821 NGGSSVSSITSTK
+821 NGGSSISSITSTK
-834 SFDRWD
+834 SFNGWN
-840 NSSPGKFSGTT
+840 NSSPGTFSGTT

-860 ITAKYKNNSVN
+860 ITANYKNNSVN
-871 LPTPTKSGYTFVGWY
+871 LPKPTKSGYTFGGWY

-893 KVSNTYIPEKNI
+893 KVN
-905 TLYAH
+905 
-910 WSANSYTLTINPNG
+910 
-924 GKWNNSTSNSTKTGK
+924 
-939 TNSTVTIDNPT
+939 
-950 PIGFTVSFDS
+950 
-960 NGGNNVSS
+960 
-968 ITSQRTFANW
+968 
-978 SLSGSGSISGT
+978 
-989 TYTFGAGNATL
+989 
-1000 TANYNNGSITL
+1000 
-1011 PSATKAGYKFKG
+1011 
-1023 WYSNGCGTTLIGN
+1023 
-1036 AGESYTPTSNITL
+1036 
-1049 KACYSYI
+1049 
-1056 AYILD
+1056 
-1061 VNPNGGTW
+1061 
-1069 NGTTSTTRI
+1069 
-1078 NPLASPKPSING
+1078 
-1090 QTEYTGKIG
+1090 
-1099 TTIDIANPT
+1099 
-1108 PSSGY
+1108 
-1113 TVSFNTNGGNTI
+1113 
-1125 NSMTSTKSFSGWIN
+1125 
-1139 LGAGSISETTFTYGE
+1139 
-1154 GNGSLKA
+1154 
-1161 NYKNN
+1161 
-1166 SITLP
+1166 
-1171 TPSKSGYTF
+1171 
-1180 VGWYTASSGGTKVSN
+1180 N

-1202 VTLYAHWSANS
+1202 ITLYAHWSANS

-1363 LNTTTARRGTSSSSV
+1363 LNTTTARRGTNSSSV

-1551 TAKTSIGSSGKRKLR
+1551 TAKTSIGSTGKRKLR

-1619 SKSPCGQMQKDTL
+1619 SKSPCGQMQADTL
-1632 GLISQGA
+1632 GLISKGA

>member
-62 AIIPFAFKSNKSTVN
+62 AIIPFAFKNSKSTVN

-87 EEEFIIS
+87 EEEFIVS

-304 TIVNDNLKLTAEWEI
+304 TVVNDNLKLTAEWEI

-499 ISNITVPAKK
+499 ISNITVPAKE

-517 STKTEEKTVNLTFGG
+517 STKTEEKKVKLTFGG
-532 YYSEKN
+532 YYSETN

-549 SGVKAYD
+549 SGVKSYD

-661 PNGGNN
+661 SNGGNN
-667 VNSITSQRTFKNWS
+667 VNSITSQRTFTNWS
-681 LSGPGSMSG
+681 LSGSGSISG
-690 TTYTFGAGNATLTAN
+690 TTYTFGSGNATLTAN

-716 TKAGHNF
+716 TKAGHKF
-723 KGWYNNG
+723 KGWYSNG

-795 YTGKIYSTIEIP
+795 YTGKIGSTIEIP

-821 NGGSSVSSITSTK
+821 NGGSSISSITSTK
-834 SFDRWD
+834 SFNGWN
-840 NSSPGKFSGTT
+840 NSSPGTFSGTT

-860 ITAKYKNNSVN
+860 ITANYKNNSVN
-871 LPTPTKSGYTFVGWY
+871 LPKPTKSGYTFNGWY

-893 KVSNTYIPEKNI
+893 KVN
-905 TLYAH
+905 
-910 WSANSYTLTINPNG
+910 
-924 GKWNNSTSNSTKTGK
+924 
-939 TNSTVTIDNPT
+939 
-950 PIGFTVSFDS
+950 
-960 NGGNNVSS
+960 
-968 ITSQRTFANW
+968 
-978 SLSGSGSISGT
+978 
-989 TYTFGAGNATL
+989 
-1000 TANYNNGSITL
+1000 
-1011 PSATKAGYKFKG
+1011 
-1023 WYSNGCGTTLIGN
+1023 
-1036 AGESYTPTSNITL
+1036 
-1049 KACYSYI
+1049 
-1056 AYILD
+1056 
-1061 VNPNGGTW
+1061 
-1069 NGTTSTTRI
+1069 
-1078 NPLASPKPSING
+1078 
-1090 QTEYTGKIG
+1090 
-1099 TTIDIANPT
+1099 
-1108 PSSGY
+1108 
-1113 TVSFNTNGGNTI
+1113 
-1125 NSMTSTKSFSGWIN
+1125 
-1139 LGAGSISETTFTYGE
+1139 
-1154 GNGSLKA
+1154 
-1161 NYKNN
+1161 
-1166 SITLP
+1166 
-1171 TPSKSGYTF
+1171 
-1180 VGWYTASSGGTKVSN
+1180 N

-1202 VTLYAHWSANS
+1202 ITLYAHWSANS

-1539 YELSFTKSDNTY
+1539 YELSFTKSGNTY

>member
-1 MKKVFTFLL
+1 M
-10 LTFLFII
+10 
-17 NINADVT
+17 
-24 MSYDKAVNNSQRY
+24 VN
-37 VYKFNKYGKYIIT
+37 
-50 DKKYIEIVNSDT
+50 
-62 AIIPFAFKSNKSTVN
+62 
-77 TDFTRGGLLN
+77 
-87 EEEFIIS
+87 
-94 KDSNG
+94 
-99 NTYLSQDVE
+99 
-108 FFLMKDGTIK
+108 
-118 AINVLNNDVI
+118 
-128 DAGDKKYALRVTEF
+128 
-142 VIPGTKTKGSGTKNN
+142 
-157 PWEFVGTYKLT
+157 
-168 FYIENGKI
+168 
-176 TNNNLSVDKY
+176 KY

-243 TINLIATGLLVQYDL
+243 TINLIAAGLLVQYDL

-410 SNATIEANYGVNSNN
+410 SNATIEANYGVKSNN

-436 TCKWNTKSDG
+436 TCKWNTKSNG

-452 SGYANYS
+452 SGYTKYS

-487 GTSSVSVTYGKN
+487 GTSNVSVTYGKN
-499 ISNITVPAKK
+499 ISNITVPAKE

-517 STKTEEKTVNLTFGG
+517 STKTEEKTVKLTFGG
-532 YYSEKN
+532 YYSETN

-549 SGVKAYD
+549 SGVKSYD
-556 KASNTTLYAKWNS
+556 KASNITLYAKWNS
-569 ASITLPTPSKTGYT
+569 ASITLPTPSKTGNT

-602 PAGNVTL
+602 PTGNVTL

-619 LTINPNGGIWNNT
+619 LTINPNGGTWNNT

-637 KTGTTNSKLSI
+637 KTGTVNSKLSI

-681 LSGPGSMSG
+681 LSGPGSISG

-744 PTSNVTLKACYSYYA
+744 PTSNVTLRACYSYYA

-795 YTGKIYSTIEIP
+795 YTGKIYSTIEVP

-860 ITAKYKNNSVN
+860 ITANYKNNSVN
-871 LPTPTKSGYTFVGWY
+871 LPTPTKSGYTFDGWY

-893 KVSNTYIPEKNI
+893 KVSN
-905 TLYAH
+905 A
-910 WSANSYTLTINPNG
+910 
-924 GKWNNSTSNSTKTGK
+924 
-939 TNSTVTIDNPT
+939 
-950 PIGFTVSFDS
+950 
-960 NGGNNVSS
+960 
-968 ITSQRTFANW
+968 
-978 SLSGSGSISGT
+978 
-989 TYTFGAGNATL
+989 
-1000 TANYNNGSITL
+1000 
-1011 PSATKAGYKFKG
+1011 
-1023 WYSNGCGTTLIGN
+1023 
-1036 AGESYTPTSNITL
+1036 YTP
-1049 KACYSYI
+1049 
-1056 AYILD
+1056 
-1061 VNPNGGTW
+1061 
-1069 NGTTSTTRI
+1069 
-1078 NPLASPKPSING
+1078 
-1090 QTEYTGKIG
+1090 
-1099 TTIDIANPT
+1099 
-1108 PSSGY
+1108 
-1113 TVSFNTNGGNTI
+1113 
-1125 NSMTSTKSFSGWIN
+1125 
-1139 LGAGSISETTFTYGE
+1139 E
-1154 GNGSLKA
+1154 GN
-1161 NYKNN
+1161 
-1166 SITLP
+1166 I
-1171 TPSKSGYTF
+1171 
-1180 VGWYTASSGGTKVSN
+1180 
-1195 TYTPTGN
+1195 
-1202 VTLYAHWSANS
+1202 TLYAHWSANS

-1251 ALTTGKKFDGW
+1251 ALTTGKNFDGW

-1273 NSTTVTASSDNGT
+1273 NSTKVTASSDNGT

-1295 YNISYNLAN
+1295 YNINYNLAN

-1318 DVINISKPSKKVTI
+1318 DTINISKPSKKVTI
-1332 SLSRGTNASNAKISS
+1332 NLSRGTNASNATISS

-1402 ATVNLTANWTQK
+1402 ATVKLTANWTQK
-1414 NVTLPTITKSGYT
+1414 SVTLPTITKSGYK

-1433 SNATTYKY
+1433 STATTYTY

-1456 LTLYGVCKRIA
+1456 LTLYGVCKHIA

-1478 AGYTNTCTSAYT
+1478 AGYTNTCTDTYT

-1495 CTFDDKYYAPLS
+1495 CTFNDGYYAPLS

-1539 YELSFTKSDNTY
+1539 YELSPTKSGNTY
-1551 TAKTSIGSSGKRKLR
+1551 TAKTSIGSTGKRKLR
-1566 ITATNNKGKT
+1566 ITATNNQGKT

-1587 RTFAAQNNCSD
+1587 QTFAAQNNCTD
-1598 KTLTADGN
+1598 KTITAEDN

-1619 SKSPCGQMQKDTL
+1619 SKSPCGQTQKDTI
-1632 GLISQGA
+1632 GVISQGA
-1639 ELCYVKTISSSSNVI
+1639 ELCYVKTISSTSNAK
-1654 FIAAWIEESQFSHK
+1654 FIAAWIEKSQFKYK

-1673 KGYPGYGTATTKTFN
+1673 EGYPGYGTATTKTFN
-1688 GKTYYYSKLT
+1688 GKTYYYSKLV
-1698 AWCKNASCGGGWV
+1698 AWCNNASCGYGWV

>member
-62 AIIPFAFKSNKSTVN
+62 AIIPFAFKNNKSTVN

-87 EEEFIIS
+87 EEEFIVS

-157 PWEFVGTYKLT
+157 PWEFVGTHKLT

-176 TNNNLSVDKY
+176 TNNNLLVDKY

-264 CENLSVTKGSKLTN
+264 CESLSVTKGSKLTN

-532 YYSEKN
+532 YYSETN

-569 ASITLPTPSKTGYT
+569 ASITLQTPSKTGYT

-661 PNGGNN
+661 SNGGNN

-690 TTYTFGAGNATLTAN
+690 TTYTFGSGNATLTAN

-716 TKAGHNF
+716 TKAGHKF
-723 KGWYNNG
+723 KGWYSNG

-776 KTRIEPLAKPK
+776 KTRIEPLANPK
-787 PSIYGNTE
+787 PSIYGNTN
-795 YTGKIYSTIEIP
+795 YTGKIGSTIDIP

-821 NGGSSVSSITSTK
+821 NGGSSISSITSTK
-834 SFDRWD
+834 SFNGWN
-840 NSSPGKFSGTT
+840 NSSPGTFSGTT

-860 ITAKYKNNSVN
+860 ITANYKNNSVN
-871 LPTPTKSGYTFVGWY
+871 LPKPTKSGYTFGGWY

-893 KVSNTYIPEKNI
+893 KVN
-905 TLYAH
+905 
-910 WSANSYTLTINPNG
+910 
-924 GKWNNSTSNSTKTGK
+924 
-939 TNSTVTIDNPT
+939 
-950 PIGFTVSFDS
+950 
-960 NGGNNVSS
+960 
-968 ITSQRTFANW
+968 
-978 SLSGSGSISGT
+978 
-989 TYTFGAGNATL
+989 
-1000 TANYNNGSITL
+1000 
-1011 PSATKAGYKFKG
+1011 
-1023 WYSNGCGTTLIGN
+1023 
-1036 AGESYTPTSNITL
+1036 
-1049 KACYSYI
+1049 
-1056 AYILD
+1056 
-1061 VNPNGGTW
+1061 
-1069 NGTTSTTRI
+1069 
-1078 NPLASPKPSING
+1078 
-1090 QTEYTGKIG
+1090 
-1099 TTIDIANPT
+1099 
-1108 PSSGY
+1108 
-1113 TVSFNTNGGNTI
+1113 
-1125 NSMTSTKSFSGWIN
+1125 
-1139 LGAGSISETTFTYGE
+1139 
-1154 GNGSLKA
+1154 
-1161 NYKNN
+1161 
-1166 SITLP
+1166 
-1171 TPSKSGYTF
+1171 
-1180 VGWYTASSGGTKVSN
+1180 N

-1202 VTLYAHWSANS
+1202 ITLYAHWSANS

-1363 LNTTTARRGTSSSSV
+1363 LNTTTARKGTSSSSV

-1414 NVTLPTITKSGYT
+1414 SVTLPTITKSGYT

-1433 SNATTYKY
+1433 STATTYKY

-1632 GLISQGA
+1632 GLISKGA
-1639 ELCYVKTISSSSNVI
+1639 ELCYVKTISSTSNVI

>member
-62 AIIPFAFKSNKSTVN
+62 AIIPFAFKNNKSTVN

-87 EEEFIIS
+87 EEEFIVS

-118 AINVLNNDVI
+118 AINVLNNDVK

-176 TNNNLSVDKY
+176 TNNNLLVNKY
-186 IVYAVESTEGQIVIN
+186 IVYAVESTAGQIVIN
-201 FKPDSTF
+201 FKPDSSFT
-208 AYYNN
+208 YYNN

-224 NKIHRIFKSNKDI
+224 NKIHRIFKPNKDI

-243 TINLIATGLLVQYDL
+243 IINLIATGLLVQYDL

-264 CENLSVTKGSKLTN
+264 CESLSVTKGSKLTN

-293 KDASGNTVTKD
+293 KDASGNIVTKD

-319 KKYTLTVKPNGGVW
+319 KKYTLT
-333 NNQTENKTI
+333 
-342 EQEYMSTTTIDNPT
+342 
-356 KGSTYKITFDSN
+356 
-368 NTNATISKNI
+368 
-378 VEAERPFSNWKLTKD
+378 
-393 VNDVTTKLE
+393 
-402 NNKFTFGT
+402 
-410 SNATIEANYGVNSNN
+410 
-425 TTLAL
+425 
-430 ISKAGH
+430 
-436 TCKWNTKSDG
+436 
-446 SGTSYS
+446 
-452 SGYANYS
+452 
-459 ANSNITLYAICSA
+459 
-472 NSYKVLLDNQGATTA
+472 
-487 GTSSVSVTYGKN
+487 
-499 ISNITVPAKK
+499 
-509 YKVTLVYD
+509 
-517 STKTEEKTVNLTFGG
+517 
-532 YYSEKN
+532 
-538 GKGIQYINASG
+538 
-549 SGVKAYD
+549 
-556 KASNTTLYAKWNS
+556 
-569 ASITLPTPSKTGYT
+569 
-583 FDGWY
+583 
-588 TQSSGGTKVSNTYT
+588 
-602 PAGNVTL
+602 
-609 YAHWTNVNYT
+609 
-619 LTINPNGGIWNNT
+619 INPNGGTWNNT

-637 KTGTTNSKLSI
+637 KTGTINSTLSI

-661 PNGGNN
+661 SNGGNN
-667 VNSITSQRTFKNWS
+667 VKSITSQRTFKNWS
-681 LSGPGSMSG
+681 LSGSGSMSG
-690 TTYTFGAGNATLTAN
+690 TTYTFGSGNATLTAN

-723 KGWYNNG
+723 KGWYSNG
-730 CGTTFIGNAGESYT
+730 CGSTFIGNAGESYT
-744 PTSNVTLKACYSYYA
+744 PTSNVTLRACYSYYA

-776 KTRIEPLAKPK
+776 KTRIEPLANPK
-787 PSIYGNTE
+787 PSIYGNTD
-795 YTGKIYSTIEIP
+795 YTGKIGSTIDIP

-834 SFDRWD
+834 SFNGWN
-840 NSSPGKFSGTT
+840 NSSPGTFSGTT

-860 ITAKYKNNSVN
+860 ITANYKNNSVN
-871 LPTPTKSGYTFVGWY
+871 LPKPTKSGYTFDGWY

-893 KVSNTYIPEKNI
+893 KVNNTYTPTENI

-910 WSANSYTLTINPNG
+910 W
-924 GKWNNSTSNSTKTGK
+924 
-939 TNSTVTIDNPT
+939 
-950 PIGFTVSFDS
+950 
-960 NGGNNVSS
+960 NV
-968 ITSQRTFANW
+968 
-978 SLSGSGSISGT
+978 
-989 TYTFGAGNATL
+989 
-1000 TANYNNGSITL
+1000 
-1011 PSATKAGYKFKG
+1011 
-1023 WYSNGCGTTLIGN
+1023 
-1036 AGESYTPTSNITL
+1036 
-1049 KACYSYI
+1049 
-1056 AYILD
+1056 
-1061 VNPNGGTW
+1061 
-1069 NGTTSTTRI
+1069 
-1078 NPLASPKPSING
+1078 
-1090 QTEYTGKIG
+1090 
-1099 TTIDIANPT
+1099 
-1108 PSSGY
+1108 
-1113 TVSFNTNGGNTI
+1113 
-1125 NSMTSTKSFSGWIN
+1125 
-1139 LGAGSISETTFTYGE
+1139 
-1154 GNGSLKA
+1154 
-1161 NYKNN
+1161 
-1166 SITLP
+1166 
-1171 TPSKSGYTF
+1171 
-1180 VGWYTASSGGTKVSN
+1180 
-1195 TYTPTGN
+1195 
-1202 VTLYAHWSANS
+1202 NS

-1251 ALTTGKKFDGW
+1251 ALTTGKNFDGW

-1295 YNISYNLAN
+1295 YNINYNLAN
-1304 GTYGSSHPTSAKYG
+1304 GTHGSSHPTSAKYG

-1332 SLSRGTNASNAKISS
+1332 NLSRGTNASNATISS

-1393 YKNLTATNN
+1393 YKNLTVTNN
-1402 ATVNLTANWTQK
+1402 ATVKLTANWTQK
-1414 NVTLPTITKSGYT
+1414 SVTLPTITKSGYK

-1433 SNATTYKY
+1433 STATTYTY

-1456 LTLYGVCKRIA
+1456 LTLYGVCKHIA
-1467 PPSLTVKFTTS
+1467 SPSLTVKFTTS
-1478 AGYTNTCTSAYT
+1478 AGYTNTCTDTYT

-1495 CTFDDKYYAPLS
+1495 CTFNDGYYAPLS

-1518 TNMKLEYNKPGQTSY
+1518 TNMKLEYNDTGQTSY
-1533 TDITGS
+1533 TDIIGS
-1539 YELSFTKSDNTY
+1539 YKLSFTKSGNTY
-1551 TAKTSIGSSGKRKLR
+1551 TATTSIGSTGKRKLR
-1566 ITATNNKGKT
+1566 ITATNNQGKT
-1576 GTVILNINIIP
+1576 GTVILNINVIP
-1587 RTFAAQNNCSD
+1587 QTFAAQNNCTD
-1598 KTLTADGN
+1598 KTITAAGN

-1619 SKSPCGQMQKDTL
+1619 NKSPCGQMQADTI
-1632 GLISQGA
+1632 GVISQGA
-1639 ELCYVKTISSSSNVI
+1639 ELCYVKTISSTSNAK
-1654 FIAAWIEESQFSHK
+1654 FIAAWIEESQFKYK

-1673 KGYPGYGTATTKTFN
+1673 KGYAGYGTATTKTFN
-1688 GKTYYYSKLT
+1688 GKTYYYSKLV
-1698 AWCKNASCGGGWV
+1698 AWCNNASCGYGWV

>member
-62 AIIPFAFKSNKSTVN
+62 AIIPFAFKNNKSTVN

-176 TNNNLSVDKY
+176 TNNNLLVDKY

-304 TIVNDNLKLTAEWEI
+304 TVVNDNLKLTAEWEI

-393 VNDVTTKLE
+393 INDVTTKLE

-487 GTSSVSVTYGKN
+487 GTSNVSVTYGKN
-499 ISNITVPAKK
+499 ISNITVPAKE

-517 STKTEEKTVNLTFGG
+517 STKTEEKTVKLTFGG
-532 YYSEKN
+532 YYSETN

-690 TTYTFGAGNATLTAN
+690 TTYTFGSGNATLTAN

-716 TKAGHNF
+716 TKAGHKF
-723 KGWYNNG
+723 KGWYSNG

-776 KTRIEPLAKPK
+776 KTRIEPLANPK
-787 PSIYGNTE
+787 PSIYGNTD
-795 YTGKIYSTIEIP
+795 YTGKIGSTIDIP

-821 NGGSSVSSITSTK
+821 NGGSSISSITSTK
-834 SFDRWD
+834 SFNGWN
-840 NSSPGKFSGTT
+840 NSSPGTFSGTT

-860 ITAKYKNNSVN
+860 ITANYKNNSVN
-871 LPTPTKSGYTFVGWY
+871 LPTPTKSGYTFNGWY

-893 KVSNTYIPEKNI
+893 KVNNTYTPTENI

-910 WSANSYTLTINPNG
+910 WSANSY
-924 GKWNNSTSNSTKTGK
+924 
-939 TNSTVTIDNPT
+939 
-950 PIGFTVSFDS
+950 
-960 NGGNNVSS
+960 
-968 ITSQRTFANW
+968 R
-978 SLSGSGSISGT
+978 
-989 TYTFGAGNATL
+989 
-1000 TANYNNGSITL
+1000 
-1011 PSATKAGYKFKG
+1011 
-1023 WYSNGCGTTLIGN
+1023 
-1036 AGESYTPTSNITL
+1036 
-1049 KACYSYI
+1049 
-1056 AYILD
+1056 
-1061 VNPNGGTW
+1061 
-1069 NGTTSTTRI
+1069 
-1078 NPLASPKPSING
+1078 
-1090 QTEYTGKIG
+1090 
-1099 TTIDIANPT
+1099 
-1108 PSSGY
+1108 
-1113 TVSFNTNGGNTI
+1113 
-1125 NSMTSTKSFSGWIN
+1125 
-1139 LGAGSISETTFTYGE
+1139 
-1154 GNGSLKA
+1154 
-1161 NYKNN
+1161 
-1166 SITLP
+1166 
-1171 TPSKSGYTF
+1171 
-1180 VGWYTASSGGTKVSN
+1180 
-1195 TYTPTGN
+1195 
-1202 VTLYAHWSANS
+1202 
-1213 YTLSFD
+1213 LSFD

-1295 YNISYNLAN
+1295 YNINYNLAN
-1304 GTYGSSHPTSAKYG
+1304 GTHGSSHPTSAKYG

-1414 NVTLPTITKSGYT
+1414 SVTLPTITKSGYT

-1433 SNATTYKY
+1433 STATTYKY

-1619 SKSPCGQMQKDTL
+1619 SKSPCGQMQADTL
-1632 GLISQGA
+1632 GLISKGA

>member
-62 AIIPFAFKSNKSTVN
+62 AIIPFAFKNSKSTVN

-87 EEEFIIS
+87 EEEFIVS

-304 TIVNDNLKLTAEWEI
+304 TVVNDNLKLTAEWEI

-532 YYSEKN
+532 YYSETN

-556 KASNTTLYAKWNS
+556 KAKDTTLYAKWNS
-569 ASITLPTPSKTGYT
+569 ASITLPTPSKSGYT
-583 FDGWY
+583 FVGWY
-588 TQSSGGTKVSNTYT
+588 TASSGGTKVSNTYT

-637 KTGTTNSKLSI
+637 RTGTVNSKLSI

-661 PNGGNN
+661 SNGGNN

-690 TTYTFGAGNATLTAN
+690 TTYTFGSGNATLTAN

-795 YTGKIYSTIEIP
+795 YTGKIGSTIEIP

-821 NGGSSVSSITSTK
+821 NGGSSISSITSTK
-834 SFDRWD
+834 SFNGWN
-840 NSSPGKFSGTT
+840 NSSPGTFSGTT

-860 ITAKYKNNSVN
+860 ITANYKNNSVN
-871 LPTPTKSGYTFVGWY
+871 LPKPTKSGYTFNGWY

-893 KVSNTYIPEKNI
+893 KVN
-905 TLYAH
+905 
-910 WSANSYTLTINPNG
+910 
-924 GKWNNSTSNSTKTGK
+924 
-939 TNSTVTIDNPT
+939 
-950 PIGFTVSFDS
+950 
-960 NGGNNVSS
+960 
-968 ITSQRTFANW
+968 
-978 SLSGSGSISGT
+978 
-989 TYTFGAGNATL
+989 
-1000 TANYNNGSITL
+1000 
-1011 PSATKAGYKFKG
+1011 
-1023 WYSNGCGTTLIGN
+1023 
-1036 AGESYTPTSNITL
+1036 
-1049 KACYSYI
+1049 
-1056 AYILD
+1056 
-1061 VNPNGGTW
+1061 
-1069 NGTTSTTRI
+1069 
-1078 NPLASPKPSING
+1078 
-1090 QTEYTGKIG
+1090 
-1099 TTIDIANPT
+1099 
-1108 PSSGY
+1108 
-1113 TVSFNTNGGNTI
+1113 
-1125 NSMTSTKSFSGWIN
+1125 
-1139 LGAGSISETTFTYGE
+1139 
-1154 GNGSLKA
+1154 
-1161 NYKNN
+1161 
-1166 SITLP
+1166 
-1171 TPSKSGYTF
+1171 
-1180 VGWYTASSGGTKVSN
+1180 N

-1202 VTLYAHWSANS
+1202 ITLYAHWSANS

-1441 ESGATYVPNANGSSN
+1441 ESGATYAPNANGSSN

-1467 PPSLTVKFTTS
+1467 PPSLTVKFTTA

>member
-62 AIIPFAFKSNKSTVN
+62 AIIPFAFKNNKSTVN

-87 EEEFIIS
+87 EEEFIVS

-304 TIVNDNLKLTAEWEI
+304 TVVNDNLKLTAEWEI

-487 GTSSVSVTYGKN
+487 GTSNVSVTYGKN
-499 ISNITVPAKK
+499 ISNITVPAKE

-517 STKTEEKTVNLTFGG
+517 STKTEEKTVKLTFGG

-556 KASNTTLYAKWNS
+556 KATNTTLYAKWNS

-661 PNGGNN
+661 SNGGNN
-667 VNSITSQRTFKNWS
+667 VNSITSQRTFTNWS
-681 LSGPGSMSG
+681 LSGSGSISG
-690 TTYTFGAGNATLTAN
+690 TTYTFGSGNATLTAN

-716 TKAGHNF
+716 TKAGHKF
-723 KGWYNNG
+723 KGWYSNG

-776 KTRIEPLAKPK
+776 KTRIEPLANPK
-787 PSIYGNTE
+787 PSIYGNTN
-795 YTGKIYSTIEIP
+795 YTGKIGSTIDIP

-816 VSFNT
+816 VSFDT

-834 SFDRWD
+834 SFNGWN
-840 NSSPGKFSGTT
+840 NSSPGTFSGTT

-860 ITAKYKNNSVN
+860 ITANYKNNSVN
-871 LPTPTKSGYTFVGWY
+871 LPKPTKSGYTFGGWY

-893 KVSNTYIPEKNI
+893 KVN
-905 TLYAH
+905 
-910 WSANSYTLTINPNG
+910 
-924 GKWNNSTSNSTKTGK
+924 
-939 TNSTVTIDNPT
+939 
-950 PIGFTVSFDS
+950 
-960 NGGNNVSS
+960 
-968 ITSQRTFANW
+968 
-978 SLSGSGSISGT
+978 
-989 TYTFGAGNATL
+989 
-1000 TANYNNGSITL
+1000 
-1011 PSATKAGYKFKG
+1011 
-1023 WYSNGCGTTLIGN
+1023 
-1036 AGESYTPTSNITL
+1036 
-1049 KACYSYI
+1049 
-1056 AYILD
+1056 
-1061 VNPNGGTW
+1061 
-1069 NGTTSTTRI
+1069 
-1078 NPLASPKPSING
+1078 
-1090 QTEYTGKIG
+1090 
-1099 TTIDIANPT
+1099 
-1108 PSSGY
+1108 
-1113 TVSFNTNGGNTI
+1113 
-1125 NSMTSTKSFSGWIN
+1125 
-1139 LGAGSISETTFTYGE
+1139 
-1154 GNGSLKA
+1154 
-1161 NYKNN
+1161 
-1166 SITLP
+1166 
-1171 TPSKSGYTF
+1171 
-1180 VGWYTASSGGTKVSN
+1180 N

-1202 VTLYAHWSANS
+1202 ITLYAHWSANS

-1414 NVTLPTITKSGYT
+1414 GVTLPTITKSGYT

-1433 SNATTYKY
+1433 STATTYKY

-1456 LTLYGVCKRIA
+1456 ITLYGVCKRIA

-1619 SKSPCGQMQKDTL
+1619 SKSPCGQMQADTL
-1632 GLISQGA
+1632 GLISKGA

>member
-62 AIIPFAFKSNKSTVN
+62 AIIPFAFKNNKSTVN

-87 EEEFIIS
+87 EEEFIVS

-142 VIPGTKTKGSGTKNN
+142 VIPGTKIKGSGTKNN
-157 PWEFVGTYKLT
+157 PWEFVGTHKLT

-176 TNNNLSVDKY
+176 TNNNLLVDKY

-304 TIVNDNLKLTAEWEI
+304 TVVNDNLKLTAEWEI

-499 ISNITVPAKK
+499 ISNITVPAKE

-517 STKTEEKTVNLTFGG
+517 STKTEEKTVKLTFGG

-556 KASNTTLYAKWNS
+556 KATNTTLYAKWNS

-661 PNGGNN
+661 SNGGNN
-667 VNSITSQRTFKNWS
+667 VNSITSQRTFTNWS

-711 TLPSA
+711 TLPSVS
-716 TKAGHNF
+716 KAGHKF
-723 KGWYNNG
+723 KGWYSNG
-730 CGTTFIGNAGESYT
+730 CSGTFIGNAGESYT

-776 KTRIEPLAKPK
+776 KTRIEPLANPK
-787 PSIYGNTE
+787 PSIYGNTD
-795 YTGKIYSTIEIP
+795 YTGKIGSTIDIP

-821 NGGSSVSSITSTK
+821 NGGSSISSITSTK
-834 SFDRWD
+834 SFNGWN
-840 NSSPGKFSGTT
+840 NSSPGTFSGTT

-860 ITAKYKNNSVN
+860 ITANYKNNSVN
-871 LPTPTKSGYTFVGWY
+871 LPKPTKSGYTFGGWY

-893 KVSNTYIPEKNI
+893 KVN
-905 TLYAH
+905 
-910 WSANSYTLTINPNG
+910 
-924 GKWNNSTSNSTKTGK
+924 
-939 TNSTVTIDNPT
+939 
-950 PIGFTVSFDS
+950 
-960 NGGNNVSS
+960 
-968 ITSQRTFANW
+968 
-978 SLSGSGSISGT
+978 
-989 TYTFGAGNATL
+989 
-1000 TANYNNGSITL
+1000 
-1011 PSATKAGYKFKG
+1011 
-1023 WYSNGCGTTLIGN
+1023 
-1036 AGESYTPTSNITL
+1036 
-1049 KACYSYI
+1049 
-1056 AYILD
+1056 
-1061 VNPNGGTW
+1061 
-1069 NGTTSTTRI
+1069 
-1078 NPLASPKPSING
+1078 
-1090 QTEYTGKIG
+1090 
-1099 TTIDIANPT
+1099 
-1108 PSSGY
+1108 
-1113 TVSFNTNGGNTI
+1113 
-1125 NSMTSTKSFSGWIN
+1125 
-1139 LGAGSISETTFTYGE
+1139 
-1154 GNGSLKA
+1154 
-1161 NYKNN
+1161 
-1166 SITLP
+1166 
-1171 TPSKSGYTF
+1171 
-1180 VGWYTASSGGTKVSN
+1180 N

-1202 VTLYAHWSANS
+1202 ITLYAHWSANS

-1433 SNATTYKY
+1433 STATTYKY

-1619 SKSPCGQMQKDTL
+1619 SKSPCGQMQADTL
-1632 GLISQGA
+1632 GLISKGA

>member
-62 AIIPFAFKSNKSTVN
+62 AIIPFAFKNNKSTVN

-87 EEEFIIS
+87 EEEFIVS

-118 AINVLNNDVI
+118 AINVLNNDVK

-176 TNNNLSVDKY
+176 TNNNLLVDKY
-186 IVYAVESTEGQIVIN
+186 IVYAVESTAGQIVIN
-201 FKPDSTF
+201 FKPDSSFT
-208 AYYNN
+208 YYNN

-224 NKIHRIFKSNKDI
+224 NKIHRIFKPNKDI

-264 CENLSVTKGSKLTN
+264 CESLSVTKGSKLTN

-293 KDASGNTVTKD
+293 KDASGNIVTKD
-304 TIVNDNLKLTAEWEI
+304 TIVNDNLKLTAQWEI

-378 VEAERPFSNWKLTKD
+378 VEAERPFNNWKLTKD

-410 SNATIEANYGVNSNN
+410 SNATIEANYRVNSNN

-430 ISKAGH
+430 ISKTGH
-436 TCKWNTKSDG
+436 ICKWNTKSDG
-446 SGTSYS
+446 SGTSYT
-452 SGYANYS
+452 SGYTNYS

-472 NSYKVLLDNQGATTA
+472 NSYKVSLDNQGATTA

-499 ISNITVPAKK
+499 ISNITVPAKA

-517 STKTEEKTVNLTFGG
+517 STKTEEKTVKLTFGG
-532 YYSEKN
+532 YYSETN

-637 KTGTTNSKLSI
+637 KTGTTNSTLSI

-661 PNGGNN
+661 TDGGNN
-667 VNSITSQRTFKNWS
+667 VNSITSQRTFTNWS
-681 LSGPGSMSG
+681 LSGSGSISG

-711 TLPSA
+711 TLPSVS
-716 TKAGHNF
+716 KAGHKF
-723 KGWYNNG
+723 KGWYSNG
-730 CGTTFIGNAGESYT
+730 CSGTFIGNAGESYT

-776 KTRIEPLAKPK
+776 KTRIEPRANPK
-787 PSIYGNTE
+787 PSIYGNTN
-795 YTGKIYSTIEIP
+795 YTGKIGSTIDIP

-816 VSFNT
+816 VSFDT

-834 SFDRWD
+834 SFNGWN
-840 NSSPGKFSGTT
+840 NSSPGTFSGTT

-860 ITAKYKNNSVN
+860 ITANYKNNSVN
-871 LPTPTKSGYTFVGWY
+871 LPTPTKLGYTFGGWY

-893 KVSNTYIPEKNI
+893 KVN
-905 TLYAH
+905 
-910 WSANSYTLTINPNG
+910 
-924 GKWNNSTSNSTKTGK
+924 
-939 TNSTVTIDNPT
+939 
-950 PIGFTVSFDS
+950 
-960 NGGNNVSS
+960 
-968 ITSQRTFANW
+968 
-978 SLSGSGSISGT
+978 
-989 TYTFGAGNATL
+989 
-1000 TANYNNGSITL
+1000 
-1011 PSATKAGYKFKG
+1011 
-1023 WYSNGCGTTLIGN
+1023 
-1036 AGESYTPTSNITL
+1036 
-1049 KACYSYI
+1049 
-1056 AYILD
+1056 
-1061 VNPNGGTW
+1061 
-1069 NGTTSTTRI
+1069 
-1078 NPLASPKPSING
+1078 
-1090 QTEYTGKIG
+1090 
-1099 TTIDIANPT
+1099 
-1108 PSSGY
+1108 
-1113 TVSFNTNGGNTI
+1113 
-1125 NSMTSTKSFSGWIN
+1125 
-1139 LGAGSISETTFTYGE
+1139 
-1154 GNGSLKA
+1154 
-1161 NYKNN
+1161 
-1166 SITLP
+1166 
-1171 TPSKSGYTF
+1171 
-1180 VGWYTASSGGTKVSN
+1180 N
-1195 TYTPTGN
+1195 TYTPTVN
-1202 VTLYAHWSANS
+1202 TTLYAHWSANS

-1219 ANGCGTLGVSYVT
+1219 ANGCGTLRVSYVT

-1251 ALTTGKKFDGW
+1251 ALTTGKNFDGW

-1295 YNISYNLAN
+1295 YNINYNLAN
-1304 GTYGSSHPTSAKYG
+1304 GTHGSSHPTSAKYG

-1332 SLSRGTNASNAKISS
+1332 NLSRGTNASNATISS

-1393 YKNLTATNN
+1393 YKNLTVTNN
-1402 ATVNLTANWTQK
+1402 ATVKLTANWTQK
-1414 NVTLPTITKSGYT
+1414 SVTLPTITKSGYK

-1433 SNATTYKY
+1433 STATTYTY

-1456 LTLYGVCKRIA
+1456 ITLYGVCKRIA

-1478 AGYTNTCTSAYT
+1478 AGYTNTCTDTYT

-1495 CTFDDKYYAPLS
+1495 CTFNDGYYAPLS

-1518 TNMKLEYNKPGQTSY
+1518 TNMKLEYNDTGQTSY
-1533 TDITGS
+1533 TDIIGS
-1539 YELSFTKSDNTY
+1539 YKLSFTKSGNTY
-1551 TAKTSIGSSGKRKLR
+1551 TAKTSIGSTGKRKLR
-1566 ITATNNKGKT
+1566 ITATNNQGKT

-1587 RTFAAQNNCSD
+1587 QTFAAQNNCTD
-1598 KTLTADGN
+1598 KTITAAGN

-1619 SKSPCGQMQKDTL
+1619 SKSPCGQMQADTL
-1632 GLISQGA
+1632 GLISKGA

>member
-10 LTFLFII
+10 LTFIFII

-62 AIIPFAFKSNKSTVN
+62 AIIPFAFKNNKSTVN

-87 EEEFIIS
+87 EEEFIVS

-176 TNNNLSVDKY
+176 TNNNLLVDKY

-304 TIVNDNLKLTAEWEI
+304 TVVNDNLKLTAEWEI

-487 GTSSVSVTYGKN
+487 GTSNVSVTYGKN
-499 ISNITVPAKK
+499 ISNITVPAKE

-517 STKTEEKTVNLTFGG
+517 STKTEEKTVKLTFGG
-532 YYSEKN
+532 YYSETN

-661 PNGGNN
+661 SNGGNN
-667 VNSITSQRTFKNWS
+667 VNSITSQRTFTNWS
-681 LSGPGSMSG
+681 LSGSGSISG

-716 TKAGHNF
+716 TKAGHKF
-723 KGWYNNG
+723 KGWYSNG

-776 KTRIEPLAKPK
+776 KTRIEPLANPK
-787 PSIYGNTE
+787 PSIYGNTD
-795 YTGKIYSTIEIP
+795 YTGKIGSTIDIP

-821 NGGSSVSSITSTK
+821 NGGSSISSITSTK
-834 SFDRWD
+834 SFNGWN
-840 NSSPGKFSGTT
+840 NSSPGTFSGTT

-860 ITAKYKNNSVN
+860 ITANYKNNSVN
-871 LPTPTKSGYTFVGWY
+871 LPKPTKSGYTFGGWY

-893 KVSNTYIPEKNI
+893 KVNNTYTPTGNI

-910 WSANSYTLTINPNG
+910 WSANSY
-924 GKWNNSTSNSTKTGK
+924 
-939 TNSTVTIDNPT
+939 
-950 PIGFTVSFDS
+950 
-960 NGGNNVSS
+960 
-968 ITSQRTFANW
+968 R
-978 SLSGSGSISGT
+978 
-989 TYTFGAGNATL
+989 
-1000 TANYNNGSITL
+1000 
-1011 PSATKAGYKFKG
+1011 
-1023 WYSNGCGTTLIGN
+1023 
-1036 AGESYTPTSNITL
+1036 
-1049 KACYSYI
+1049 
-1056 AYILD
+1056 
-1061 VNPNGGTW
+1061 
-1069 NGTTSTTRI
+1069 
-1078 NPLASPKPSING
+1078 
-1090 QTEYTGKIG
+1090 
-1099 TTIDIANPT
+1099 
-1108 PSSGY
+1108 
-1113 TVSFNTNGGNTI
+1113 
-1125 NSMTSTKSFSGWIN
+1125 
-1139 LGAGSISETTFTYGE
+1139 
-1154 GNGSLKA
+1154 
-1161 NYKNN
+1161 
-1166 SITLP
+1166 
-1171 TPSKSGYTF
+1171 
-1180 VGWYTASSGGTKVSN
+1180 
-1195 TYTPTGN
+1195 
-1202 VTLYAHWSANS
+1202 
-1213 YTLSFD
+1213 LSFD

-1539 YELSFTKSDNTY
+1539 YELSPTKSGNTY

-1632 GLISQGA
+1632 GLISKGA

>member
-62 AIIPFAFKSNKSTVN
+62 AIIPFAFKNSKSTVN

-87 EEEFIIS
+87 EEEFIVS

-304 TIVNDNLKLTAEWEI
+304 TVVNDNLKLTAEWEI

-499 ISNITVPAKK
+499 ISNITVPAKE

-517 STKTEEKTVNLTFGG
+517 STKTEEKKVKLTFGG
-532 YYSEKN
+532 YYSETN

-549 SGVKAYD
+549 SGVKSYD

-661 PNGGNN
+661 SNGGNN
-667 VNSITSQRTFKNWS
+667 VNSITSQRTFTNWS
-681 LSGPGSMSG
+681 LSGSGSISG
-690 TTYTFGAGNATLTAN
+690 TTYTFGSGNATLTAN

-716 TKAGHNF
+716 TKAGHKF
-723 KGWYNNG
+723 KGWYSNG

-776 KTRIEPLAKPK
+776 KTRIEPLANPK
-787 PSIYGNTE
+787 PSIYGNTD
-795 YTGKIYSTIEIP
+795 YTGKIGSTIDIP

-821 NGGSSVSSITSTK
+821 NGGSSISSITSTK
-834 SFDRWD
+834 SFNGWN
-840 NSSPGKFSGTT
+840 NSSPGTFSGTT

-860 ITAKYKNNSVN
+860 ITANYKNNSVN
-871 LPTPTKSGYTFVGWY
+871 LPKPTKSGYTFNGWY

-893 KVSNTYIPEKNI
+893 KVNNTYTPTENI

-910 WSANSYTLTINPNG
+910 WSANSY
-924 GKWNNSTSNSTKTGK
+924 
-939 TNSTVTIDNPT
+939 
-950 PIGFTVSFDS
+950 
-960 NGGNNVSS
+960 
-968 ITSQRTFANW
+968 R
-978 SLSGSGSISGT
+978 
-989 TYTFGAGNATL
+989 
-1000 TANYNNGSITL
+1000 
-1011 PSATKAGYKFKG
+1011 
-1023 WYSNGCGTTLIGN
+1023 
-1036 AGESYTPTSNITL
+1036 
-1049 KACYSYI
+1049 
-1056 AYILD
+1056 
-1061 VNPNGGTW
+1061 
-1069 NGTTSTTRI
+1069 
-1078 NPLASPKPSING
+1078 
-1090 QTEYTGKIG
+1090 
-1099 TTIDIANPT
+1099 
-1108 PSSGY
+1108 
-1113 TVSFNTNGGNTI
+1113 
-1125 NSMTSTKSFSGWIN
+1125 
-1139 LGAGSISETTFTYGE
+1139 
-1154 GNGSLKA
+1154 
-1161 NYKNN
+1161 
-1166 SITLP
+1166 
-1171 TPSKSGYTF
+1171 
-1180 VGWYTASSGGTKVSN
+1180 
-1195 TYTPTGN
+1195 
-1202 VTLYAHWSANS
+1202 
-1213 YTLSFD
+1213 LSFD

-1332 SLSRGTNASNAKISS
+1332 SLSRGTNASDAKISS

-1539 YELSFTKSDNTY
+1539 YELSFTKSGNTY

>member
-62 AIIPFAFKSNKSTVN
+62 AIIPFAFKNNKSTVN

-87 EEEFIIS
+87 EEEFIVS

-176 TNNNLSVDKY
+176 TNNNLLVDKY

-264 CENLSVTKGSKLTN
+264 CESLSVTKGSKLTN

-293 KDASGNTVTKD
+293 KDASGNIVTKD
-304 TIVNDNLKLTAEWEI
+304 TIVNDNLKLTAQWEI

-378 VEAERPFSNWKLTKD
+378 VEAERPFNNWKLTKD

-410 SNATIEANYGVNSNN
+410 SNATIEANYRVNSNN

-430 ISKAGH
+430 ISKTGH
-436 TCKWNTKSDG
+436 ICKWNTKSDG
-446 SGTSYS
+446 SGTSYT
-452 SGYANYS
+452 SGYTNYS

-472 NSYKVLLDNQGATTA
+472 NSYKVSLDNQGATTA

-499 ISNITVPAKK
+499 ISNITVPAKA

-517 STKTEEKTVNLTFGG
+517 STKTEEKTVKLTFGG
-532 YYSEKN
+532 YYSETN

-637 KTGTTNSKLSI
+637 KTGTTNSTLSI
-648 ANPTPKGYTVSFN
+648 ANPTP
-661 PNGGNN
+661 
-667 VNSITSQRTFKNWS
+667 
-681 LSGPGSMSG
+681 
-690 TTYTFGAGNATLTAN
+690 
-705 YNNGSI
+705 
-711 TLPSA
+711 
-716 TKAGHNF
+716 
-723 KGWYNNG
+723 
-730 CGTTFIGNAGESYT
+730 
-744 PTSNVTLKACYSYYA
+744 
-759 YILDVYPN
+759 
-767 GGTWNGTTE
+767 
-776 KTRIEPLAKPK
+776 PK
-787 PSIYGNTE
+787 
-795 YTGKIYSTIEIP
+795 
-807 NPIPPSGYT
+807 GYT

-821 NGGSSVSSITSTK
+821 NGGSSLSSITSTK
-834 SFDRWD
+834 SFSGWS
-840 NSSPGKFSGTT
+840 NSGSGSISGTT
-851 YTYGEGSGY
+851 YTFGAGNGTL
-860 ITAKYKNNSVN
+860 TANYKNNSVN
-871 LPTPTKSGYTFVGWY
+871 LPTPTKSGYTFDGWY
-886 TASSGGT
+886 TQSSGGT
-893 KVSNTYIPEKNI
+893 KVSNTYTPTVNT

-910 WSANSYTLTINPNG
+910 WNANSYTLTINPNG
-924 GKWNNSTSNSTKTGK
+924 GTWNNTTSNSTKTGT
-939 TNSTVTIDNPT
+939 TNSTLSIANPT
-950 PIGFTVSFDS
+950 PKGYTVSFNTD
-960 NGGNNVSS
+960 GGNNVNS
-968 ITSQRTFANW
+968 ITSQRTFTNW

-1011 PSATKAGYKFKG
+1011 PSVSKAGHKFKG
-1023 WYSNGCGTTLIGN
+1023 WYSNGCSGTFIGN
-1036 AGESYTPTSNITL
+1036 AGESYTPTSNVTL
-1049 KACYSYI
+1049 KACYSYYV
-1056 AYILD
+1056 YILD
-1061 VNPNGGTW
+1061 VYPNGGTW
-1069 NGTTSTTRI
+1069 NGTTEKTRI
-1078 NPLASPKPSING
+1078 EPLANPKPSIYGN
-1090 QTEYTGKIG
+1090 TNYTGKIG
-1099 TTIDIANPT
+1099 STIDIPNPI
-1108 PSSGY
+1108 PPSGY
-1113 TVSFNTNGGNTI
+1113 TVSFDTNGGSSVSSI
-1125 NSMTSTKSFSGWIN
+1125 TSTKSFNGWNNSSPGTFSG
-1139 LGAGSISETTFTYGE
+1139 TTYTYGE
-1154 GNGSLKA
+1154 GSGYITA

-1166 SITLP
+1166 SVNLP
-1171 TPSKSGYTF
+1171 TPTKLGYTF
-1180 VGWYTASSGGTKVSN
+1180 GGWYTASSGGTKVNN

-1202 VTLYAHWSANS
+1202 ITLYAHWSANS

-1219 ANGCGTLGVSYVT
+1219 ANGCGTLRVSYVT

-1251 ALTTGKKFDGW
+1251 ALTTGKNFDGW

-1295 YNISYNLAN
+1295 YNINYNLAN
-1304 GTYGSSHPTSAKYG
+1304 GTHGSSHPTSAKYG

-1332 SLSRGTNASNAKISS
+1332 NLSRGTNASNATISS

-1393 YKNLTATNN
+1393 YKNLTVTNN
-1402 ATVNLTANWTQK
+1402 ATVKLTANWTQK
-1414 NVTLPTITKSGYT
+1414 SVTLPTITKSGYK

-1433 SNATTYKY
+1433 STATTYTY

-1456 LTLYGVCKRIA
+1456 ITLYGVCKRIA

-1478 AGYTNTCTSAYT
+1478 AGYTNTCTDTYT

-1495 CTFDDKYYAPLS
+1495 CTFNDGYYAPLS

-1518 TNMKLEYNKPGQTSY
+1518 TNMKLEYNDTGQTSY
-1533 TDITGS
+1533 TDIIGS
-1539 YELSFTKSDNTY
+1539 YKLSFTKSGNTY
-1551 TAKTSIGSSGKRKLR
+1551 TAKTSIGSTGKRKLR
-1566 ITATNNKGKT
+1566 ITATNNQGKT

-1587 RTFAAQNNCSD
+1587 QTFAAQNNCTD
-1598 KTLTADGN
+1598 KTITAAGN

-1619 SKSPCGQMQKDTL
+1619 SKSPCGQMQADTL
-1632 GLISQGA
+1632 GLISKGA

>member
-62 AIIPFAFKSNKSTVN
+62 AIIPFAFKNNKSTVN

-87 EEEFIIS
+87 EEEFIVS

-176 TNNNLSVDKY
+176 TNNNLLVDKY

-304 TIVNDNLKLTAEWEI
+304 TVVNDNLKLTAEWEI

-487 GTSSVSVTYGKN
+487 GTSNVSVTYGKN
-499 ISNITVPAKK
+499 ISNITVPAKE

-517 STKTEEKTVNLTFGG
+517 STKTEEKTVKLTFGG
-532 YYSEKN
+532 YYSETN

-661 PNGGNN
+661 SNGGNN
-667 VNSITSQRTFKNWS
+667 VNSITSQRTFTNWS
-681 LSGPGSMSG
+681 LSGSGSISG

-716 TKAGHNF
+716 TKAGHKF
-723 KGWYNNG
+723 KGWYSNG

-776 KTRIEPLAKPK
+776 KTRIEPLANPK
-787 PSIYGNTE
+787 PSIYGNTD
-795 YTGKIYSTIEIP
+795 YTGKIGSTIDIP

-821 NGGSSVSSITSTK
+821 NGGSSISSITSTK
-834 SFDRWD
+834 SFNGWN
-840 NSSPGKFSGTT
+840 NSSPGTFSGTT

-860 ITAKYKNNSVN
+860 ITANYKNNSVN
-871 LPTPTKSGYTFVGWY
+871 LPTPTKSGYTFNGWY

-893 KVSNTYIPEKNI
+893 KVNNTYTPTENI

-910 WSANSYTLTINPNG
+910 WSANSY
-924 GKWNNSTSNSTKTGK
+924 
-939 TNSTVTIDNPT
+939 
-950 PIGFTVSFDS
+950 
-960 NGGNNVSS
+960 
-968 ITSQRTFANW
+968 R
-978 SLSGSGSISGT
+978 
-989 TYTFGAGNATL
+989 
-1000 TANYNNGSITL
+1000 
-1011 PSATKAGYKFKG
+1011 
-1023 WYSNGCGTTLIGN
+1023 
-1036 AGESYTPTSNITL
+1036 
-1049 KACYSYI
+1049 
-1056 AYILD
+1056 
-1061 VNPNGGTW
+1061 
-1069 NGTTSTTRI
+1069 
-1078 NPLASPKPSING
+1078 
-1090 QTEYTGKIG
+1090 
-1099 TTIDIANPT
+1099 
-1108 PSSGY
+1108 
-1113 TVSFNTNGGNTI
+1113 
-1125 NSMTSTKSFSGWIN
+1125 
-1139 LGAGSISETTFTYGE
+1139 
-1154 GNGSLKA
+1154 
-1161 NYKNN
+1161 
-1166 SITLP
+1166 
-1171 TPSKSGYTF
+1171 
-1180 VGWYTASSGGTKVSN
+1180 
-1195 TYTPTGN
+1195 
-1202 VTLYAHWSANS
+1202 
-1213 YTLSFD
+1213 LSFD

-1363 LNTTTARRGTSSSSV
+1363 LNTTTARRGTNSSSV

-1539 YELSFTKSDNTY
+1539 YELSFTKSGNTY

-1632 GLISQGA
+1632 GLISKGA

>member
-62 AIIPFAFKSNKSTVN
+62 AIIPFAFKNSKSTVN

-87 EEEFIIS
+87 EEEFIVS

-304 TIVNDNLKLTAEWEI
+304 TVVNDNLKLTAEWEI

-499 ISNITVPAKK
+499 ISNITVPAKE

-517 STKTEEKTVNLTFGG
+517 STKTEEKKVKLTFGG
-532 YYSEKN
+532 YYSETN

-549 SGVKAYD
+549 SGVKSYD

-661 PNGGNN
+661 SNGGNN
-667 VNSITSQRTFKNWS
+667 VNSITSQRTFTNWS
-681 LSGPGSMSG
+681 LSGSGSISG
-690 TTYTFGAGNATLTAN
+690 TTYTFGSGNATLTAN

-716 TKAGHNF
+716 TKAGHKF
-723 KGWYNNG
+723 KGWYSNG

-787 PSIYGNTE
+787 PSIYGNTD
-795 YTGKIYSTIEIP
+795 YTGKIGSTIDIP

-821 NGGSSVSSITSTK
+821 NGGSSISSITSTK
-834 SFDRWD
+834 SFNGWN
-840 NSSPGKFSGTT
+840 NSSPGTFSGTT

-860 ITAKYKNNSVN
+860 ITANYKNNSVN
-871 LPTPTKSGYTFVGWY
+871 LPKPTKSGYTFNGWY

-893 KVSNTYIPEKNI
+893 KVNNTYTPTENI

-910 WSANSYTLTINPNG
+910 WSANSY
-924 GKWNNSTSNSTKTGK
+924 
-939 TNSTVTIDNPT
+939 
-950 PIGFTVSFDS
+950 
-960 NGGNNVSS
+960 
-968 ITSQRTFANW
+968 R
-978 SLSGSGSISGT
+978 
-989 TYTFGAGNATL
+989 
-1000 TANYNNGSITL
+1000 
-1011 PSATKAGYKFKG
+1011 
-1023 WYSNGCGTTLIGN
+1023 
-1036 AGESYTPTSNITL
+1036 
-1049 KACYSYI
+1049 
-1056 AYILD
+1056 
-1061 VNPNGGTW
+1061 
-1069 NGTTSTTRI
+1069 
-1078 NPLASPKPSING
+1078 
-1090 QTEYTGKIG
+1090 
-1099 TTIDIANPT
+1099 
-1108 PSSGY
+1108 
-1113 TVSFNTNGGNTI
+1113 
-1125 NSMTSTKSFSGWIN
+1125 
-1139 LGAGSISETTFTYGE
+1139 
-1154 GNGSLKA
+1154 
-1161 NYKNN
+1161 
-1166 SITLP
+1166 
-1171 TPSKSGYTF
+1171 
-1180 VGWYTASSGGTKVSN
+1180 
-1195 TYTPTGN
+1195 
-1202 VTLYAHWSANS
+1202 
-1213 YTLSFD
+1213 LSFD
-1219 ANGCGTLGVSYVT
+1219 ANGCGALGVSYVT

-1332 SLSRGTNASNAKISS
+1332 SLSRGTNASDAKISS

-1539 YELSFTKSDNTY
+1539 YELSFTKSGNTY

>member
-304 TIVNDNLKLTAEWEI
+304 TVVNDNLKLTAEWEI

-487 GTSSVSVTYGKN
+487 GTSNVSVTYGKN
-499 ISNITVPAKK
+499 ISNITVPAKE

-517 STKTEEKTVNLTFGG
+517 STKTEEKKVKLTFGG
-532 YYSEKN
+532 YYSETN

-549 SGVKAYD
+549 SGVKSYD

-661 PNGGNN
+661 SNGGNN
-667 VNSITSQRTFKNWS
+667 VNSITSQRTFTNWS
-681 LSGPGSMSG
+681 LSGSGSISG

-716 TKAGHNF
+716 TKAGHKF
-723 KGWYNNG
+723 KGWYSNG

-776 KTRIEPLAKPK
+776 KTRIEPLANPK
-787 PSIYGNTE
+787 PSIYGNTN
-795 YTGKIYSTIEIP
+795 YTGKIGSTIDIP

-816 VSFNT
+816 VSFDT

-834 SFDRWD
+834 SFNGWN
-840 NSSPGKFSGTT
+840 NSSPGTFSGTT

-860 ITAKYKNNSVN
+860 ITANYKNNSVN
-871 LPTPTKSGYTFVGWY
+871 LPTPTKSGYTFGGWY

-893 KVSNTYIPEKNI
+893 KVN
-905 TLYAH
+905 
-910 WSANSYTLTINPNG
+910 
-924 GKWNNSTSNSTKTGK
+924 
-939 TNSTVTIDNPT
+939 
-950 PIGFTVSFDS
+950 
-960 NGGNNVSS
+960 
-968 ITSQRTFANW
+968 
-978 SLSGSGSISGT
+978 
-989 TYTFGAGNATL
+989 
-1000 TANYNNGSITL
+1000 
-1011 PSATKAGYKFKG
+1011 
-1023 WYSNGCGTTLIGN
+1023 
-1036 AGESYTPTSNITL
+1036 
-1049 KACYSYI
+1049 
-1056 AYILD
+1056 
-1061 VNPNGGTW
+1061 
-1069 NGTTSTTRI
+1069 
-1078 NPLASPKPSING
+1078 
-1090 QTEYTGKIG
+1090 
-1099 TTIDIANPT
+1099 
-1108 PSSGY
+1108 
-1113 TVSFNTNGGNTI
+1113 
-1125 NSMTSTKSFSGWIN
+1125 
-1139 LGAGSISETTFTYGE
+1139 
-1154 GNGSLKA
+1154 
-1161 NYKNN
+1161 
-1166 SITLP
+1166 
-1171 TPSKSGYTF
+1171 
-1180 VGWYTASSGGTKVSN
+1180 N
-1195 TYTPTGN
+1195 TYTPTEN
-1202 VTLYAHWSANS
+1202 ITLYAHWSANS

-1240 DADDGDGLPSI
+1240 DANDGDGLPSI

-1295 YNISYNLAN
+1295 YNINYNLAN
-1304 GTYGSSHPTSAKYG
+1304 GTHGSSHPTSAKYG

-1414 NVTLPTITKSGYT
+1414 SVTLPTITKSGYT

-1433 SNATTYKY
+1433 STATTYKY

-1456 LTLYGVCKRIA
+1456 LTLYGVCKSIA

-1539 YELSFTKSDNTY
+1539 YELSPTQSGNTY
-1551 TAKTSIGSSGKRKLR
+1551 TATTSIGSTGKRKLR

-1632 GLISQGA
+1632 GLISKGA

>member
-62 AIIPFAFKSNKSTVN
+62 AIIPFAFKNSKSTVN

-87 EEEFIIS
+87 EEEFIVS

-142 VIPGTKTKGSGTKNN
+142 VIPGTKIKGSGTKNN
-157 PWEFVGTYKLT
+157 PWEFVGTHKLT

-176 TNNNLSVDKY
+176 TNNNLLVDKY

-304 TIVNDNLKLTAEWEI
+304 TVVNDNLKLTAEWEI

-487 GTSSVSVTYGKN
+487 GTSNVSVTYGKN
-499 ISNITVPAKK
+499 ISNITVPAKE

-517 STKTEEKTVNLTFGG
+517 STKTEEKTVKLTFGG
-532 YYSEKN
+532 YYSETN

-549 SGVKAYD
+549 SGVKSYD

-637 KTGTTNSKLSI
+637 KTGTTNSTLSIANPTPPKGYTVSFNTNGGSSLSSITSKKSFSGWSNSGSGSISGTTYTFGAGNGTLTANYKNNSVNLPTPTKSGYTFDGWYTQSSGGTKVSNTYTPAGNVTLYAHWTNVNYTLTINPNGGIWNNTTSNSTKTGTTNSKLSI

-661 PNGGNN
+661 SNGGNN
-667 VNSITSQRTFKNWS
+667 VNSITSQRTFTNWS
-681 LSGPGSMSG
+681 LSGSGSISG
-690 TTYTFGAGNATLTAN
+690 TTYTFGSGNATLTAN

-711 TLPSA
+711 TLPSV
-716 TKAGHNF
+716 TKAGHKF
-723 KGWYNNG
+723 KGWYSNG

-776 KTRIEPLAKPK
+776 KTRIEPLANPK
-787 PSIYGNTE
+787 PSIYGNTD
-795 YTGKIYSTIEIP
+795 YTGKIGSTIDIP

-821 NGGSSVSSITSTK
+821 NGGSSISSITSTK
-834 SFDRWD
+834 SFNGWN
-840 NSSPGKFSGTT
+840 NSSPGTFSGTT

-860 ITAKYKNNSVN
+860 ITANYKNNSVN
-871 LPTPTKSGYTFVGWY
+871 LPKPTKSGYTFGGWY

-893 KVSNTYIPEKNI
+893 KVN
-905 TLYAH
+905 
-910 WSANSYTLTINPNG
+910 
-924 GKWNNSTSNSTKTGK
+924 
-939 TNSTVTIDNPT
+939 
-950 PIGFTVSFDS
+950 
-960 NGGNNVSS
+960 
-968 ITSQRTFANW
+968 
-978 SLSGSGSISGT
+978 
-989 TYTFGAGNATL
+989 
-1000 TANYNNGSITL
+1000 
-1011 PSATKAGYKFKG
+1011 
-1023 WYSNGCGTTLIGN
+1023 
-1036 AGESYTPTSNITL
+1036 
-1049 KACYSYI
+1049 
-1056 AYILD
+1056 
-1061 VNPNGGTW
+1061 
-1069 NGTTSTTRI
+1069 
-1078 NPLASPKPSING
+1078 
-1090 QTEYTGKIG
+1090 
-1099 TTIDIANPT
+1099 
-1108 PSSGY
+1108 
-1113 TVSFNTNGGNTI
+1113 
-1125 NSMTSTKSFSGWIN
+1125 
-1139 LGAGSISETTFTYGE
+1139 
-1154 GNGSLKA
+1154 
-1161 NYKNN
+1161 
-1166 SITLP
+1166 
-1171 TPSKSGYTF
+1171 
-1180 VGWYTASSGGTKVSN
+1180 N

-1202 VTLYAHWSANS
+1202 ITLYAHWSANS

-1433 SNATTYKY
+1433 STATTYKY

-1619 SKSPCGQMQKDTL
+1619 SKSPCGQMQADTL
-1632 GLISQGA
+1632 GLISKGA

>member
-62 AIIPFAFKSNKSTVN
+62 AIIPFAFKNNKSTVN

-87 EEEFIIS
+87 EEEFIVS

-176 TNNNLSVDKY
+176 TNNNLLVNKY

-201 FKPDSTF
+201 FKPDSSFT
-208 AYYNN
+208 YYNN

-224 NKIHRIFKSNKDI
+224 NKIHRIFKPNKDI

-243 TINLIATGLLVQYDL
+243 TINLIAAGLLVQYDL

-264 CENLSVTKGSKLTN
+264 CESLSVTKGSKLTN

-293 KDASGNTVTKD
+293 KDASGNIVTKD

-319 KKYTLTVKPNGGVW
+319 KKYTLT
-333 NNQTENKTI
+333 
-342 EQEYMSTTTIDNPT
+342 
-356 KGSTYKITFDSN
+356 
-368 NTNATISKNI
+368 
-378 VEAERPFSNWKLTKD
+378 
-393 VNDVTTKLE
+393 
-402 NNKFTFGT
+402 
-410 SNATIEANYGVNSNN
+410 
-425 TTLAL
+425 
-430 ISKAGH
+430 
-436 TCKWNTKSDG
+436 
-446 SGTSYS
+446 
-452 SGYANYS
+452 
-459 ANSNITLYAICSA
+459 
-472 NSYKVLLDNQGATTA
+472 
-487 GTSSVSVTYGKN
+487 
-499 ISNITVPAKK
+499 
-509 YKVTLVYD
+509 
-517 STKTEEKTVNLTFGG
+517 
-532 YYSEKN
+532 
-538 GKGIQYINASG
+538 
-549 SGVKAYD
+549 
-556 KASNTTLYAKWNS
+556 
-569 ASITLPTPSKTGYT
+569 
-583 FDGWY
+583 
-588 TQSSGGTKVSNTYT
+588 
-602 PAGNVTL
+602 
-609 YAHWTNVNYT
+609 
-619 LTINPNGGIWNNT
+619 INPNGGTWNNT

-637 KTGTTNSKLSI
+637 KTGTINSTLSI

-661 PNGGNN
+661 SNGGNN
-667 VNSITSQRTFKNWS
+667 VNSITSQRTFTNWS
-681 LSGPGSMSG
+681 LSGSGSMSG
-690 TTYTFGAGNATLTAN
+690 TTYTFGSGNATLTAN

-723 KGWYNNG
+723 KGWYSNG

-744 PTSNVTLKACYSYYA
+744 PTSNVTLKACYTYYA

-776 KTRIEPLAKPK
+776 KTRIEPLANPK
-787 PSIYGNTE
+787 PSIYGNTD
-795 YTGKIYSTIEIP
+795 YTGKIGSTIDIP
-807 NPIPPSGYT
+807 NPTPPSGYT

-834 SFDRWD
+834 SFNGWN
-840 NSSPGKFSGTT
+840 NSSPGTFSGTT

-860 ITAKYKNNSVN
+860 ITANYKNNSVN
-871 LPTPTKSGYTFVGWY
+871 LPKPTKSGYTFVGWY

-893 KVSNTYIPEKNI
+893 KVNNTYTPTENI

-910 WSANSYTLTINPNG
+910 W
-924 GKWNNSTSNSTKTGK
+924 
-939 TNSTVTIDNPT
+939 
-950 PIGFTVSFDS
+950 
-960 NGGNNVSS
+960 NV
-968 ITSQRTFANW
+968 
-978 SLSGSGSISGT
+978 
-989 TYTFGAGNATL
+989 
-1000 TANYNNGSITL
+1000 
-1011 PSATKAGYKFKG
+1011 
-1023 WYSNGCGTTLIGN
+1023 
-1036 AGESYTPTSNITL
+1036 
-1049 KACYSYI
+1049 
-1056 AYILD
+1056 
-1061 VNPNGGTW
+1061 
-1069 NGTTSTTRI
+1069 
-1078 NPLASPKPSING
+1078 
-1090 QTEYTGKIG
+1090 
-1099 TTIDIANPT
+1099 
-1108 PSSGY
+1108 
-1113 TVSFNTNGGNTI
+1113 
-1125 NSMTSTKSFSGWIN
+1125 
-1139 LGAGSISETTFTYGE
+1139 
-1154 GNGSLKA
+1154 
-1161 NYKNN
+1161 
-1166 SITLP
+1166 
-1171 TPSKSGYTF
+1171 
-1180 VGWYTASSGGTKVSN
+1180 
-1195 TYTPTGN
+1195 
-1202 VTLYAHWSANS
+1202 NS

-1251 ALTTGKKFDGW
+1251 ALTTGKNFDGW

-1295 YNISYNLAN
+1295 YNINYNLAN
-1304 GTYGSSHPTSAKYG
+1304 GTHGSSHPTSAKYG

-1332 SLSRGTNASNAKISS
+1332 NLSRGTNASNATISS

-1393 YKNLTATNN
+1393 YKNLTVTNN
-1402 ATVNLTANWTQK
+1402 ATVKLTANWTQK
-1414 NVTLPTITKSGYT
+1414 SVTLPTITKSGYK

-1433 SNATTYKY
+1433 STATTYTY

-1478 AGYTNTCTSAYT
+1478 AGYTNTCTDTYT

-1495 CTFDDKYYAPLS
+1495 CTFNDGYYAPLS

-1539 YELSFTKSDNTY
+1539 YELSPTKSGNTY
-1551 TAKTSIGSSGKRKLR
+1551 TAKTSIGSTGKRKLR
-1566 ITATNNKGKT
+1566 ITATNNQGKT

-1587 RTFAAQNNCSD
+1587 QTFAAQNNCTD
-1598 KTLTADGN
+1598 KTITAAGN

-1619 SKSPCGQMQKDTL
+1619 SKSPCGQMQKDTI
-1632 GLISQGA
+1632 GVISQGA
-1639 ELCYVKTISSSSNVI
+1639 ELCYVKTISSTSNAK
-1654 FIAAWIEESQFSHK
+1654 FIAAWIEKSQFKYK

-1673 KGYPGYGTATTKTFN
+1673 EGYPGYGTATTKTFN
-1688 GKTYYYSKLT
+1688 GKTYYYSKLV
-1698 AWCKNASCGGGWV
+1698 AWCNNASCGYGWV

>member
-62 AIIPFAFKSNKSTVN
+62 AIIPFAFKNNKSTVN

-87 EEEFIIS
+87 EEEFIVS

-118 AINVLNNDVI
+118 AINVLNNDVK

-176 TNNNLSVDKY
+176 TNNNLLVNKY
-186 IVYAVESTEGQIVIN
+186 IVYAVESTAGQIVIN
-201 FKPDSTF
+201 FKPDSSFT
-208 AYYNN
+208 YYNN

-224 NKIHRIFKSNKDI
+224 NKIHRIFKPNKDI

-264 CENLSVTKGSKLTN
+264 CESLSVTKGSKLTN

-293 KDASGNTVTKD
+293 KDASGNIVTKD

-319 KKYTLTVKPNGGVW
+319 KKYTLTINPNGGTW
-333 NNQTENKTI
+333 
-342 EQEYMSTTTIDNPT
+342 
-356 KGSTYKITFDSN
+356 
-368 NTNATISKNI
+368 
-378 VEAERPFSNWKLTKD
+378 
-393 VNDVTTKLE
+393 
-402 NNKFTFGT
+402 
-410 SNATIEANYGVNSNN
+410 NN
-425 TTLAL
+425 TT
-430 ISKAGH
+430 
-436 TCKWNTKSDG
+436 
-446 SGTSYS
+446 
-452 SGYANYS
+452 
-459 ANSNITLYAICSA
+459 SN
-472 NSYKVLLDNQGATTA
+472 
-487 GTSSVSVTYGKN
+487 
-499 ISNITVPAKK
+499 
-509 YKVTLVYD
+509 
-517 STKTEEKTVNLTFGG
+517 STKTGTINSTLSIANPTPKGYTVSFNSNGGNNVKSITSQRTF
-532 YYSEKN
+532 KN
-538 GKGIQYINASG
+538 WSLSG
-549 SGVKAYD
+549 SG
-556 KASNTTLYAKWNS
+556 SMSGTTYTFGSGNATLTANYNNG
-569 ASITLPTPSKTGYT
+569 SITLPSATKAGHNFKGWYSNGCGTTFIGNAGESYTPTSNVTLKACYTYYAYILDVYPNGGTWNGTTEKTRIEPLANPKPSIYGNTDYTGKIGSTIDIPNPTPPSGHTVSFNTNGGSSVSSITSTKSFNGWNNSSPGTFSGTTYTYGEGSGYITANYKNNSVNLPKPTKSGYT
-583 FDGWY
+583 FVGWY
-588 TQSSGGTKVSNTYT
+588 TASSGGTKVNNTYT
-602 PAGNVTL
+602 PTENITL
-609 YAHWTNVNYT
+609 YAHWNVNSYT
-619 LTINPNGGIWNNT
+619 LTINPNGGTWNNT

-661 PNGGNN
+661 SNGGNN
-667 VNSITSQRTFKNWS
+667 VKSITSQRTFKNWS
-681 LSGPGSMSG
+681 LSGSGSMSG
-690 TTYTFGAGNATLTAN
+690 TTYTFGSGNATLTAN

-723 KGWYNNG
+723 KGWYSNG

-744 PTSNVTLKACYSYYA
+744 PTSNVTLKACYTYYA

-776 KTRIEPLAKPK
+776 KTRIEPLANPK
-787 PSIYGNTE
+787 PSIYGNTD
-795 YTGKIYSTIEIP
+795 YTGKIGSTIDIP
-807 NPIPPSGYT
+807 NPTPPSGHT

-834 SFDRWD
+834 SFNGWN
-840 NSSPGKFSGTT
+840 NSSPGTFSGTT

-860 ITAKYKNNSVN
+860 ITANYKNNSVN
-871 LPTPTKSGYTFVGWY
+871 LPKPTKSGYTFVGWY

-893 KVSNTYIPEKNI
+893 KVN
-905 TLYAH
+905 
-910 WSANSYTLTINPNG
+910 
-924 GKWNNSTSNSTKTGK
+924 
-939 TNSTVTIDNPT
+939 
-950 PIGFTVSFDS
+950 
-960 NGGNNVSS
+960 
-968 ITSQRTFANW
+968 
-978 SLSGSGSISGT
+978 
-989 TYTFGAGNATL
+989 
-1000 TANYNNGSITL
+1000 
-1011 PSATKAGYKFKG
+1011 
-1023 WYSNGCGTTLIGN
+1023 
-1036 AGESYTPTSNITL
+1036 
-1049 KACYSYI
+1049 
-1056 AYILD
+1056 
-1061 VNPNGGTW
+1061 
-1069 NGTTSTTRI
+1069 
-1078 NPLASPKPSING
+1078 
-1090 QTEYTGKIG
+1090 
-1099 TTIDIANPT
+1099 
-1108 PSSGY
+1108 
-1113 TVSFNTNGGNTI
+1113 
-1125 NSMTSTKSFSGWIN
+1125 
-1139 LGAGSISETTFTYGE
+1139 
-1154 GNGSLKA
+1154 
-1161 NYKNN
+1161 
-1166 SITLP
+1166 
-1171 TPSKSGYTF
+1171 
-1180 VGWYTASSGGTKVSN
+1180 N
-1195 TYTPTGN
+1195 TYTPTEN
-1202 VTLYAHWSANS
+1202 ITLYAHWSANS

-1251 ALTTGKKFDGW
+1251 ALTTGKNFDGW

-1295 YNISYNLAN
+1295 YNITYNLAN
-1304 GTYGSSHPTSAKYG
+1304 GTHGSSHPTSAKYE

-1332 SLSRGTNASNAKISS
+1332 NLSRGTNASNATISS

-1378 NTQWSSG
+1378 NTQWSSS

-1393 YKNLTATNN
+1393 YKNLTVTNN
-1402 ATVNLTANWTQK
+1402 ATVKLTANWTQK
-1414 NVTLPTITKSGYT
+1414 SVTLPTITKSGYK

-1433 SNATTYKY
+1433 STATTYTY
-1441 ESGATYVPNANGSSN
+1441 ESGATYVPNANGSAN
-1456 LTLYGVCKRIA
+1456 ITLYGVCKRIA
-1467 PPSLTVKFTTS
+1467 SPTLTVKFTTS
-1478 AGYTNTCTSAYT
+1478 AGYTNTCTDTYT

-1495 CTFDDKYYAPLS
+1495 CTFNDGYYAPLS
-1507 LSIVATDTNEV
+1507 LSIVATDTNTV
-1518 TNMKLEYNKPGQTSY
+1518 TNMKLEYNKPEQTSY
-1533 TDITGS
+1533 TDIIGS
-1539 YELSFTKSDNTY
+1539 YELSPTKSGNTY
-1551 TAKTSIGSSGKRKLR
+1551 TATTSIGSTGKRKLR
-1566 ITATNNKGKT
+1566 ITATNSQGKT
-1576 GTVILNINIIP
+1576 STVILNINIIP
-1587 RTFAAQNNCSD
+1587 QTFAAQNNCSD
-1598 KTLTADGN
+1598 KTLTAAGN

-1619 SKSPCGQMQKDTL
+1619 NKSPCGQMQADTI

-1639 ELCYVKTISSSSNVI
+1639 ELCYVKTISSSSNII
-1654 FIAAWIEESQFSHK
+1654 FIAAWIEESQFKYK

-1673 KGYPGYGTATTKTFN
+1673 PKYPGYGTATTKTFN

-1698 AWCKNASCGGGWV
+1698 AWCNNASCGYGWV

>member
-62 AIIPFAFKSNKSTVN
+62 AIIPFAFKNNKSTVN

-87 EEEFIIS
+87 EEEFIVS

-118 AINVLNNDVI
+118 AINVLNNDVK

-176 TNNNLSVDKY
+176 TNNNLLVNKY
-186 IVYAVESTEGQIVIN
+186 IVYAVESTAGQIVIN
-201 FKPDSTF
+201 FKPDSSFT
-208 AYYNN
+208 YYNN

-224 NKIHRIFKSNKDI
+224 NKIHRIFKPNKDI

-264 CENLSVTKGSKLTN
+264 CESLSVTKGSKLTN

-293 KDASGNTVTKD
+293 KDASGNIVTKD

-319 KKYTLTVKPNGGVW
+319 KKYTLT
-333 NNQTENKTI
+333 
-342 EQEYMSTTTIDNPT
+342 
-356 KGSTYKITFDSN
+356 
-368 NTNATISKNI
+368 
-378 VEAERPFSNWKLTKD
+378 
-393 VNDVTTKLE
+393 
-402 NNKFTFGT
+402 
-410 SNATIEANYGVNSNN
+410 
-425 TTLAL
+425 
-430 ISKAGH
+430 
-436 TCKWNTKSDG
+436 
-446 SGTSYS
+446 
-452 SGYANYS
+452 
-459 ANSNITLYAICSA
+459 
-472 NSYKVLLDNQGATTA
+472 
-487 GTSSVSVTYGKN
+487 
-499 ISNITVPAKK
+499 
-509 YKVTLVYD
+509 
-517 STKTEEKTVNLTFGG
+517 
-532 YYSEKN
+532 
-538 GKGIQYINASG
+538 
-549 SGVKAYD
+549 
-556 KASNTTLYAKWNS
+556 
-569 ASITLPTPSKTGYT
+569 
-583 FDGWY
+583 
-588 TQSSGGTKVSNTYT
+588 
-602 PAGNVTL
+602 
-609 YAHWTNVNYT
+609 
-619 LTINPNGGIWNNT
+619 INPNGGTWNNT

-661 PNGGNN
+661 SNGGNN
-667 VNSITSQRTFKNWS
+667 VNSITSQRTFTNWS
-681 LSGPGSMSG
+681 LSGSGSMSG
-690 TTYTFGAGNATLTAN
+690 TTYTFGSGNATLTAN

-723 KGWYNNG
+723 KGWYSNG
-730 CGTTFIGNAGESYT
+730 CGSTFIGNAGESYT
-744 PTSNVTLKACYSYYA
+744 PTSNVTLRACYSYYA

-776 KTRIEPLAKPK
+776 KTRIEPLANPK
-787 PSIYGNTE
+787 PSIYGNTD
-795 YTGKIYSTIEIP
+795 YTGKIGSTIDIP
-807 NPIPPSGYT
+807 NPTPPSGYT

-834 SFDRWD
+834 LFNGWN
-840 NSSPGKFSGTT
+840 NSSPGTFSGTT

-860 ITAKYKNNSVN
+860 ITANYKNNSVN
-871 LPTPTKSGYTFVGWY
+871 LPKPTKSGYTFVGWY

-893 KVSNTYIPEKNI
+893 KVNNTYTPTENI

-910 WSANSYTLTINPNG
+910 W
-924 GKWNNSTSNSTKTGK
+924 
-939 TNSTVTIDNPT
+939 
-950 PIGFTVSFDS
+950 
-960 NGGNNVSS
+960 NV
-968 ITSQRTFANW
+968 
-978 SLSGSGSISGT
+978 
-989 TYTFGAGNATL
+989 
-1000 TANYNNGSITL
+1000 
-1011 PSATKAGYKFKG
+1011 
-1023 WYSNGCGTTLIGN
+1023 
-1036 AGESYTPTSNITL
+1036 
-1049 KACYSYI
+1049 
-1056 AYILD
+1056 
-1061 VNPNGGTW
+1061 
-1069 NGTTSTTRI
+1069 
-1078 NPLASPKPSING
+1078 
-1090 QTEYTGKIG
+1090 
-1099 TTIDIANPT
+1099 
-1108 PSSGY
+1108 
-1113 TVSFNTNGGNTI
+1113 
-1125 NSMTSTKSFSGWIN
+1125 
-1139 LGAGSISETTFTYGE
+1139 
-1154 GNGSLKA
+1154 
-1161 NYKNN
+1161 
-1166 SITLP
+1166 
-1171 TPSKSGYTF
+1171 
-1180 VGWYTASSGGTKVSN
+1180 
-1195 TYTPTGN
+1195 
-1202 VTLYAHWSANS
+1202 NS

-1251 ALTTGKKFDGW
+1251 ALTTGKNFDGW

-1295 YNISYNLAN
+1295 YNINYNLAN
-1304 GTYGSSHPTSAKYG
+1304 GTHGSSHPTSAKYE

-1332 SLSRGTNASNAKISS
+1332 NLSRGTNASNATISS

-1393 YKNLTATNN
+1393 YKNLTVTNN
-1402 ATVNLTANWTQK
+1402 ATVKLTANWTQK
-1414 NVTLPTITKSGYT
+1414 SVTLPTITKSGYK

-1433 SNATTYKY
+1433 STATTYTY

-1456 LTLYGVCKRIA
+1456 LTLYGVCKHIA

-1478 AGYTNTCTSAYT
+1478 AGYTNTCTDTYT

-1495 CTFDDKYYAPLS
+1495 CTFNDGYYAPLS
-1507 LSIVATDTNEV
+1507 LSIVATDTNTV
-1518 TNMKLEYNKPGQTSY
+1518 TNMKLEYNKPEQTSY
-1533 TDITGS
+1533 TDIIGS
-1539 YELSFTKSDNTY
+1539 YELSPTKSGNTY
-1551 TAKTSIGSSGKRKLR
+1551 TATTSIGSTGKRKLR
-1566 ITATNNKGKT
+1566 ITATNSQGKT
-1576 GTVILNINIIP
+1576 STVILNINIIP
-1587 RTFAAQNNCSD
+1587 QTFAAQNNCSD
-1598 KTLTADGN
+1598 KTLTAAGN

-1619 SKSPCGQMQKDTL
+1619 NKSPCGQMQADTI

-1639 ELCYVKTISSSSNVI
+1639 ELCYVKTISSSSNII
-1654 FIAAWIEESQFSHK
+1654 FIAAWIEKSQFKYK

-1673 KGYPGYGTATTKTFN
+1673 EGYPGYGTATTKTFN

-1698 AWCKNASCGGGWV
+1698 AWCNNASCGYGWV

>member
-62 AIIPFAFKSNKSTVN
+62 AIIPFAFKNNKSTVN

-87 EEEFIIS
+87 EEEFIVS

-304 TIVNDNLKLTAEWEI
+304 TVVNDNLKLTAEWEI

-499 ISNITVPAKK
+499 ISNITVPAKE

-517 STKTEEKTVNLTFGG
+517 STKTEEKTVKLTFGG

-602 PAGNVTL
+602 PTVNTTL

-661 PNGGNN
+661 SNGGNN
-667 VNSITSQRTFKNWS
+667 VNSITSQRTFTNWS
-681 LSGPGSMSG
+681 LSGSGSISG
-690 TTYTFGAGNATLTAN
+690 TTYTFGSGNATLTAN

-716 TKAGHNF
+716 TKAGHKF
-723 KGWYNNG
+723 KGWYSNG

-776 KTRIEPLAKPK
+776 KTRIEPLANPK
-787 PSIYGNTE
+787 PSIYGNTD
-795 YTGKIYSTIEIP
+795 YTGKIGSTIDIP

-816 VSFNT
+816 VSFDT
-821 NGGSSVSSITSTK
+821 NGGSSISSITSTK
-834 SFDRWD
+834 SFNGWN
-840 NSSPGKFSGTT
+840 NSSPGTFSGTT

-860 ITAKYKNNSVN
+860 ITANYKNNSVN
-871 LPTPTKSGYTFVGWY
+871 LPTPTKSGYTFNGWY

-893 KVSNTYIPEKNI
+893 KVNNTYTPTENI

-910 WSANSYTLTINPNG
+910 WSANSY
-924 GKWNNSTSNSTKTGK
+924 
-939 TNSTVTIDNPT
+939 
-950 PIGFTVSFDS
+950 
-960 NGGNNVSS
+960 
-968 ITSQRTFANW
+968 R
-978 SLSGSGSISGT
+978 
-989 TYTFGAGNATL
+989 
-1000 TANYNNGSITL
+1000 
-1011 PSATKAGYKFKG
+1011 
-1023 WYSNGCGTTLIGN
+1023 
-1036 AGESYTPTSNITL
+1036 
-1049 KACYSYI
+1049 
-1056 AYILD
+1056 
-1061 VNPNGGTW
+1061 
-1069 NGTTSTTRI
+1069 
-1078 NPLASPKPSING
+1078 
-1090 QTEYTGKIG
+1090 
-1099 TTIDIANPT
+1099 
-1108 PSSGY
+1108 
-1113 TVSFNTNGGNTI
+1113 
-1125 NSMTSTKSFSGWIN
+1125 
-1139 LGAGSISETTFTYGE
+1139 
-1154 GNGSLKA
+1154 
-1161 NYKNN
+1161 
-1166 SITLP
+1166 
-1171 TPSKSGYTF
+1171 
-1180 VGWYTASSGGTKVSN
+1180 
-1195 TYTPTGN
+1195 
-1202 VTLYAHWSANS
+1202 
-1213 YTLSFD
+1213 LSFD

-1619 SKSPCGQMQKDTL
+1619 SKSPCGQMQADTL
-1632 GLISQGA
+1632 GLISKGA

>member
-62 AIIPFAFKSNKSTVN
+62 AIIPFAFKNSKSTVN

-87 EEEFIIS
+87 EEEFIVS

-304 TIVNDNLKLTAEWEI
+304 TVVNDNLKLTAEWEI

-499 ISNITVPAKK
+499 ISNITVPAKE

-517 STKTEEKTVNLTFGG
+517 STKTEEKKVKLTFGG
-532 YYSEKN
+532 YYSETN

-549 SGVKAYD
+549 SGVKSYD
-556 KASNTTLYAKWNS
+556 KAKDTTLYAKWNS

-661 PNGGNN
+661 SNGGNN

-690 TTYTFGAGNATLTAN
+690 TTYTFGSGNATLTAN

-716 TKAGHNF
+716 TKAGHKF
-723 KGWYNNG
+723 KGWYSNG

-787 PSIYGNTE
+787 PSIYGNTD
-795 YTGKIYSTIEIP
+795 YTGKIGSTIDIP

-821 NGGSSVSSITSTK
+821 NGGSSISSITSTK
-834 SFDRWD
+834 SFNGWN
-840 NSSPGKFSGTT
+840 NSSPGTFSGTT

-860 ITAKYKNNSVN
+860 ITANYKNNSVN
-871 LPTPTKSGYTFVGWY
+871 LPKPTKSGYTFNGWY

-893 KVSNTYIPEKNI
+893 KVN
-905 TLYAH
+905 
-910 WSANSYTLTINPNG
+910 
-924 GKWNNSTSNSTKTGK
+924 
-939 TNSTVTIDNPT
+939 
-950 PIGFTVSFDS
+950 
-960 NGGNNVSS
+960 
-968 ITSQRTFANW
+968 
-978 SLSGSGSISGT
+978 
-989 TYTFGAGNATL
+989 
-1000 TANYNNGSITL
+1000 
-1011 PSATKAGYKFKG
+1011 
-1023 WYSNGCGTTLIGN
+1023 
-1036 AGESYTPTSNITL
+1036 
-1049 KACYSYI
+1049 
-1056 AYILD
+1056 
-1061 VNPNGGTW
+1061 
-1069 NGTTSTTRI
+1069 
-1078 NPLASPKPSING
+1078 
-1090 QTEYTGKIG
+1090 
-1099 TTIDIANPT
+1099 
-1108 PSSGY
+1108 
-1113 TVSFNTNGGNTI
+1113 
-1125 NSMTSTKSFSGWIN
+1125 
-1139 LGAGSISETTFTYGE
+1139 
-1154 GNGSLKA
+1154 
-1161 NYKNN
+1161 
-1166 SITLP
+1166 
-1171 TPSKSGYTF
+1171 
-1180 VGWYTASSGGTKVSN
+1180 N

-1202 VTLYAHWSANS
+1202 ITLYAHWSANS

-1539 YELSFTKSDNTY
+1539 YELSFTKSGNTY

>member
-62 AIIPFAFKSNKSTVN
+62 AIIPFAFKNSKSTVN

-87 EEEFIIS
+87 EEEFIVS

-176 TNNNLSVDKY
+176 TNNNLLVDKY

-304 TIVNDNLKLTAEWEI
+304 TVVNDNLKLTAEWEI

-487 GTSSVSVTYGKN
+487 GTSNVSVTYGKN
-499 ISNITVPAKK
+499 ISNITVPAKE

-517 STKTEEKTVNLTFGG
+517 STKTEEKKVKLTFGG
-532 YYSEKN
+532 YYSETN

-637 KTGTTNSKLSI
+637 KTGTTNSTLSI

-661 PNGGNN
+661 SNGGNN
-667 VNSITSQRTFKNWS
+667 VNSITSQRTFTNWS

-716 TKAGHNF
+716 TKAGHKF
-723 KGWYNNG
+723 KGWYSNG

-776 KTRIEPLAKPK
+776 KTRIEPLANPK
-787 PSIYGNTE
+787 PSIYGNTD
-795 YTGKIYSTIEIP
+795 YTGKIGSTIDIP

-821 NGGSSVSSITSTK
+821 NGGSSISSITSTK
-834 SFDRWD
+834 SFNGWN
-840 NSSPGKFSGTT
+840 NSSPGTFSGTT

-860 ITAKYKNNSVN
+860 ITANYKNNSVN
-871 LPTPTKSGYTFVGWY
+871 LPTPTKSGYTFNGWY

-893 KVSNTYIPEKNI
+893 KVN
-905 TLYAH
+905 
-910 WSANSYTLTINPNG
+910 
-924 GKWNNSTSNSTKTGK
+924 
-939 TNSTVTIDNPT
+939 
-950 PIGFTVSFDS
+950 
-960 NGGNNVSS
+960 
-968 ITSQRTFANW
+968 
-978 SLSGSGSISGT
+978 
-989 TYTFGAGNATL
+989 
-1000 TANYNNGSITL
+1000 
-1011 PSATKAGYKFKG
+1011 
-1023 WYSNGCGTTLIGN
+1023 
-1036 AGESYTPTSNITL
+1036 
-1049 KACYSYI
+1049 
-1056 AYILD
+1056 
-1061 VNPNGGTW
+1061 
-1069 NGTTSTTRI
+1069 
-1078 NPLASPKPSING
+1078 
-1090 QTEYTGKIG
+1090 
-1099 TTIDIANPT
+1099 
-1108 PSSGY
+1108 
-1113 TVSFNTNGGNTI
+1113 
-1125 NSMTSTKSFSGWIN
+1125 
-1139 LGAGSISETTFTYGE
+1139 
-1154 GNGSLKA
+1154 
-1161 NYKNN
+1161 
-1166 SITLP
+1166 
-1171 TPSKSGYTF
+1171 
-1180 VGWYTASSGGTKVSN
+1180 N

-1202 VTLYAHWSANS
+1202 ITLYAHWSANS